1 MLKGKKKVLAA
12 QVLLGL
18 LVASQAYAAD
28 YTVNA
33 DAGDQSGKQ
42 PIDNTYTF
50 SDYGNYIFG
59 SKGNPIL
66 GGANGIW
73 EKNATVITGNN
84 ILIDTNMAG
93 LFSDQGALIEAETV
107 TNNTITIGKWYYRS
121 VADWYSTEHILQN
134 VFNDLKAKKSEDNM
148 LILGPVV
155 PLNDPKNPDQTMLG
169 IDVGAGNDIKLQG
182 GTQGGKTADFSN
194 LSFAGRNLTLADADG
209 TDKIKSADIK
219 GDITAVRALNVTEG
233 ISAGGDITATGG
245 LTAGKGISA
254 GGSITGGALNAA
266 SISAGDFI
274 ESTGDIIADTLIGNG
289 ISATGAIKIQ
299 GAINAL
305 NGSSMN
311 RSAAAG
317 DLKGASITAG
327 SIKANSVNATENI
340 NTGSMDVKGNVTGK
354 NITTGSMNVKGNVT
368 GKNITTGSMNVAGD
382 VTGENITINNGVSDV
397 KGTLT
402 ASGDLN
408 IAGNSTLTAGT
419 IKLAGKDKLKITSTA
434 TGTILSATN
443 VVNGTTGQ
451 NMTMSEAVDT
461 SHTTTKTEGLF
472 TKVYGTRVTNNN
484 SVESALNSEA
494 PSEKSKSVVETQIA
508 SLAGV
513 ITSADLL
520 SNAGFSN
527 ASQAVQQSNA
537 EGGSAREMVPYAA
550 AGYGNMR
557 QESGSYVDV
566 QGSAFNIG
574 FAKEVK
580 NGSGKLLFGP
590 MIEYGRGSYES
601 YLDDGTKG
609 DGNTQNFGL
618 GVMARQNNDNGTY
631 YEGSLRYGKLTSNY
645 NSGDL
650 GADYDTD
657 ANYWGAHLGLGKVF
671 QLNDKNSIDTYCK
684 FFYTNQGS
692 SSANILGRNVEFDA
706 VKSKR
711 SRLGFR
717 FNHATSDVRSI
728 YAGLAWQHE
737 FDGSA
742 CATADGYSMP
752 SPSIKGNSMM
762 VELGVNVAPKSSP
775 VSFDLGV
782 SGWAGKQ
789 KGYSLNANMLWS
801 F

>member
-18 LVASQAYAAD
+18 MIAGNAYAAID
-28 YTVNA
+28 VEVTGEGASGGWGTITTDDSANKVL
-33 DAGDQSGKQ
+33 AGASSYITSKPEGNPNDNFGAVLGDKLLLKN
-42 PIDNTYTF
+42 IDNIDGY
-50 SDYGNYIFG
+50 N
-59 SKGNPIL
+59 
-66 GGANGIW
+66 
-73 EKNATVITGNN
+73 ITMNTAIMGNN
-84 ILIDTNMAG
+84 ITLIKG
-93 LFSDQGALIEAETV
+93 KRV
-107 TNNTITIGKWYYRS
+107 TNNIITIGEYWPRKIELWGP
-121 VADWYSTEHILQN
+121 AEITN
-134 VFNDLKAKKSEDNM
+134 VFAGSEESSGNK
-148 LILGPVV
+148 LRLGVLESGSSDIELV
-155 PLNDPKNPDQTMLG
+155 NIGEQ
-169 IDVGAGNDIKLQG
+169 NDIELIG
-182 GTQGGKTADFSN
+182 GTANKTTANYEKMAFV
-194 LSFAGRNLTLADADG
+194 GRNLTLADADG
-209 TDKIKSADIK
+209 TDKIKSAAMKGNIK
-219 GDITAVRALNVTEG
+219 AVRALNVTEG
-233 ISAGGDITATGG
+233 ISADGDISVTGG
-245 LTAGKGISA
+245 LTAGKDISA
-254 GGSITGGALNAA
+254 GGTIHGGALKAA
-266 SISAGDFI
+266 NISAGGVI
-274 ESTGDIIADTLIGNG
+274 EANGDITAGTLTGNG
-289 ISATGAIKIQ
+289 IFANGNITIDK
-299 GAINAL
+299 AINAL
-305 NGSSMN
+305 NGSSMT
-311 RSAAAG
+311 RSAVPG
-317 DLKGASITAG
+317 SLSGNNITAG
-327 SIKANSVNATENI
+327 SINAKSVTAT
-340 NTGSMDVKGNVTGK
+340 GD
-354 NITTGSMNVKGNVT
+354 ITTGSMTVTGNVD
-368 GKNITTGSMNVAGD
+368 GK
-382 VTGENITINNGVSDV
+382 NITINNGASNVG
-397 KGTLT
+397 GTLKADGT
-402 ASGDLN
+402 LK
-408 IAGNSTLTAGT
+408 IEGNS
-419 IKLAGKDKLKITSTA
+419 KLNAGKIQLTGNDKLKINSTA
-434 TGTILSATN
+434 TGTILSAGS
-443 VVNGTTGQ
+443 VVDSSGKAIDMRQ
-451 NMTMSEAVDT
+451 AVDT
-461 SHTTTKTEGLF
+461 TTTTTSTEGLF
-472 TKVYGTRVTNNN
+472 TKVYGTKVLEN
-484 SVESALNSEA
+484 SVTSGVLSTTL
-494 PSEKSKSVVETQIA
+494 SEKSKSVVETQIA

-557 QESGSYVDV
+557 QESGSHVDV

-692 SSANILGRNVEFDA
+692 SSANILGNNVEFDA

-742 CATADGYSMP
+742 CATVDGFSAP

-762 VELGVNVAPKSSP
+762 AELGLNIAPKSSP

>member
-1 MLKGKKKVLAA
+1 MLKGKKKILAA

-18 LVASQAYAAD
+18 MIAGNAYAAID
-28 YTVNA
+28 VEVTGEGASGGWGTITADDSVNKVL
-33 DAGDQSGKQ
+33 AGGSSYITSKPDGNPNDNFGAVLGDKLLLKN
-42 PIDNTYTF
+42 IDNIDGY
-50 SDYGNYIFG
+50 N
-59 SKGNPIL
+59 
-66 GGANGIW
+66 
-73 EKNATVITGNN
+73 ITMNTAIMGNN
-84 ILIDTNMAG
+84 ITLIKG
-93 LFSDQGALIEAETV
+93 KRV
-107 TNNTITIGKWYYRS
+107 TNNIITIGEYWPRKIELWGP
-121 VADWYSTEHILQN
+121 AEITN
-134 VFNDLKAKKSEDNM
+134 VFAGSEESSGNK
-148 LILGPVV
+148 LRLGVLESGSSDIELV
-155 PLNDPKNPDQTMLG
+155 NIGEQ
-169 IDVGAGNDIKLQG
+169 NDIELIG
-182 GTQGGKTADFSN
+182 GTYNNTTANYEKMAFV
-194 LSFAGRNLTLADADG
+194 GRNLILSDNDG
-209 TDKIKSADIK
+209 TDKIKSAAMNGDIK
-219 GDITAVRALNVTEG
+219 AVRALNVTEG
-233 ISAGGDITATGG
+233 ISAGGDISVTGG

-254 GGSITGGALNAA
+254 GGSITGGTLKAA

-289 ISATGAIKIQ
+289 ISAKGAIKIQ
-299 GAINAL
+299 GAINTL

-311 RSAAAG
+311 RVAGGDISANT
-317 DLKGASITAG
+317 ITAG
-327 SIKANSVNATENI
+327 SINASSVTVN
-340 NTGSMDVKGNVTGK
+340 GD
-354 NITTGSMNVKGNVT
+354 ITTGSINVT
-368 GKNITTGSMNVAGD
+368 GNVEGA
-382 VTGENITINNGVSDV
+382 NITINNGASNVG
-397 KGTLT
+397 GTLKADGT
-402 ASGDLN
+402 LK
-408 IAGNSTLTAGT
+408 IEGNS
-419 IKLAGKDKLKITSTA
+419 KLNAGKIQLTGNDKLKINSTA
-434 TGTILSATN
+434 TGTILSAGS
-443 VVNGTTGQ
+443 VVDSSGNAID
-451 NMTMSEAVDT
+451 MSQAVNT
-461 SHTTTKTEGLF
+461 SNTTTKTEGLF
-472 TKVYGTRVTNNN
+472 TKVYGTAVSGSSVT
-484 SVESALNSEA
+484 SGVMGTTLNEN
-494 PSEKSKSVVETQIA
+494 SKSVVETQIA

-550 AGYGNMR
+550 VGYGNMR

-609 DGNTQNFGL
+609 NGNTQNFGL

-692 SSANILGRNVEFDA
+692 SSANILGHNVEFDA

-742 CATADGYSMP
+742 CATADGYSTP

-762 VELGVNVAPKSSP
+762 AELGVNVAPKSSP

>member
-18 LVASQAYAAD
+18 MIAGNAYAATD
-28 YTVNA
+28 VEVTGEGASGGWGTITA
-33 DAGDQSGKQ
+33 DDSANKVLAGDWS
-42 PIDNTYTF
+42 
-50 SDYGNYIFG
+50 YIT
-59 SKGNPIL
+59 SKPEGNPNDNFGAVL
-66 GGANGIW
+66 GDKLLLKNTDKIDGYNITMNAGISGS
-73 EKNATVITGNN
+73 NIT
-84 ILIDTNMAG
+84 LIKG
-93 LFSDQGALIEAETV
+93 KKV
-107 TNNTITIGKWYYRS
+107 TNNTITIGEGWPRKIDLWGP
-121 VADWYSTEHILQN
+121 TEISN
-134 VFNDLKAKKSEDNM
+134 VFAGSEESSGNK
-148 LILGPVV
+148 LRLGVLESGSSDIELV
-155 PLNDPKNPDQTMLG
+155 NIGEQ
-169 IDVGAGNDIKLQG
+169 NDIELIG
-182 GTQGGKTADFSN
+182 GTGNNTTANYEKMAFV
-194 LSFAGRNLTLADADG
+194 GRNLILSDNDG
-209 TDKIKSADIK
+209 TDKIKSAAMNGDIK
-219 GDITAVRALNVTEG
+219 AVRALNVTEG
-233 ISAGGDITATGG
+233 ISAGGDIIAEGG

-254 GGSITGGALNAA
+254 GGSITGGALKAA

-289 ISATGAIKIQ
+289 ISAKGAIKIQ

-311 RSAAAG
+311 RVAGGDISANT
-317 DLKGASITAG
+317 ITAG
-327 SIKANSVNATENI
+327 SINASSVTVN
-340 NTGSMDVKGNVTGK
+340 GD
-354 NITTGSMNVKGNVT
+354 ITTGSINVT
-368 GKNITTGSMNVAGD
+368 GNVEGA
-382 VTGENITINNGVSDV
+382 NITINNGASNVG
-397 KGTLT
+397 GTLKADGT
-402 ASGDLN
+402 LK
-408 IAGNSTLTAGT
+408 IEGNS
-419 IKLAGKDKLKITSTA
+419 KLNAGKIQLTGNDKLKINSTA
-434 TGTILSATN
+434 TGTILSAGS
-443 VVNGTTGQ
+443 VVDSSGNAID
-451 NMTMSEAVDT
+451 MSQAVNT
-461 SHTTTKTEGLF
+461 SNTTTKTEGLF
-472 TKVYGTRVTNNN
+472 TKVYGTAVSGSSVT
-484 SVESALNSEA
+484 SGVVGTTLNEN
-494 PSEKSKSVVETQIA
+494 SKSVVETQIA

-550 AGYGNMR
+550 VGYGNMR
-557 QESGSYVDV
+557 QESGSHVDV

-692 SSANILGRNVEFDA
+692 SSANISGSNVEFDA

-742 CATADGYSMP
+742 CATVDGFSTP

>member
-1 MLKGKKKVLAA
+1 MLKGKKKLLAT

-28 YTVNA
+28 YTVNGG
-33 DAGDQSGKQ
+33 AGDQSDNQ
-42 PIDNTYTF
+42 PAGNTYTF
-50 SDYGNYIFG
+50 SNWGDYRFDNDGQ
-59 SKGNPIL
+59 PIL
-66 GGANGIW
+66 GGDKGIW
-73 EKNATVITGNN
+73 EKNAPVITGNN
-84 ILIDTNMAG
+84 ISISTGMAG
-93 LFSDQGALIEAETV
+93 CLGHNAALIKANTV
-107 TNNTITIGKWYYRS
+107 TNNTITIGHDYFRS
-121 VADWYSTEHILQN
+121 IADYWSEDHILRN
-134 VFNDLKAKKSEDNM
+134 VFNDLGAEKSEGNK
-148 LILGPVV
+148 LVLGAMVAPGDT
-155 PLNDPKNPDQTMLG
+155 NQAILG
-169 IDVGAGNDIKLQG
+169 IDVGAGNDIELQG
-182 GTQGGKTADFSN
+182 GTITDDKGVKHTADFSN
-194 LSFAGRNLTLADADG
+194 LSFAGRNLTLDDKDG
-209 TDKIKSADIK
+209 TEKIKSAAMK

-245 LTAGKGISA
+245 LTAGKDISAGGNISGGALKAASISA
-254 GGSITGGALNAA
+254 GGSID
-266 SISAGDFI
+266 SAGDI
-274 ESTGDIIADTLIGNG
+274 TADTLLGNG
-289 ISATGAIKIQ
+289 ISATGAINIK
-299 GAINAL
+299 GAIDAL
-305 NGSSMN
+305 NGSSKT
-311 RSAAAG
+311 RAG
-317 DLKGASITAG
+317 AGSLSGKNIIAG
-327 SIKANSVNATENI
+327 SINASSVNATENI
-340 NTGSMDVKGNVTGK
+340 INTGN
-354 NITTGSMNVKGNVT
+354 
-368 GKNITTGSMNVAGD
+368 MNVAGD
-382 VTGENITINNGVSDV
+382 VTAGGDINTGSMTVTGNVIGNNITISNGASSVG
-397 KGTLT
+397 GTLA
-402 ASGDLN
+402 ASGNLN
-408 IAGNSTLTAGT
+408 INDNSTLTAGKIQLT
-419 IKLAGKDKLKITSTA
+419 DSNKLSITSTA
-434 TGTILSATN
+434 TGTILSAGS
-443 VVNGTTGQ
+443 VVDSTGNAIDISQ
-451 NMTMSEAVDT
+451 AVDT
-461 SHTTTKTEGLF
+461 SHTTTNTEGLF
-472 TKVYGTRVTNNN
+472 TKVYGTKVTENTVT
-484 SVESALNSEA
+484 SGLQSATL
-494 PSEKSKSVVETQIA
+494 SEKSKSVVETQIA

-550 AGYGNMR
+550 VGYGNMR

-692 SSANILGRNVEFDA
+692 SSANILGSNVEFDA

-742 CATADGYSMP
+742 CATVDGFSAP

>member
-1 MLKGKKKVLAA
+1 MLRGKKKLLAA

-18 LVASQAYAAD
+18 MIAGNAYAA
-28 YTVNA
+28 TNVVVTGEGTPEGSWGTITA
-33 DAGDQSGKQ
+33 DDSTNKVLAGGW
-42 PIDNTYTF
+42 TYIT
-50 SDYGNYIFG
+50 
-59 SKGNPIL
+59 SKPEGNPNDNFGAVL
-66 GGANGIW
+66 GDKLLLKNTDNIDGYNITMIAGI
-73 EKNATVITGNN
+73 AGNN
-84 ILIDTNMAG
+84 ITLIKG
-93 LFSDQGALIEAETV
+93 KKV
-107 TNNTITIGKWYYRS
+107 TNNTITIGEGWPRKIELWGP
-121 VADWYSTEHILQN
+121 TEISN
-134 VFNDLKAKKSEDNM
+134 VFAGSEESSGNKFR
-148 LILGPVV
+148 LGVLESGSTDIGLV
-155 PLNDPKNPDQTMLG
+155 NIGEQ
-169 IDVGAGNDIKLQG
+169 NDIELIG
-182 GTQGGKTADFSN
+182 GTANNTTAN
-194 LSFAGRNLTLADADG
+194 YEKMAFAGRNLTLADADG
-209 TDKIKSADIK
+209 TGEIKSADMK
-219 GDITAVRALNVTEG
+219 GNIEAIRALNVTEG
-233 ISAGGDITATGG
+233 ISAGGDITAAGG
-245 LTAGKGISA
+245 LTAENGISA
-254 GGSITGGALNAA
+254 GGNISGGALKAA
-266 SISAGDFI
+266 SIFAGGSID
-274 ESTGDIIADTLIGNG
+274 STGEITADTLTGNG
-289 ISATGAIKIQ
+289 ISTTGAINIK

-305 NGSSMN
+305 NGPSMTK
-311 RSAAAG
+311 AAG
-317 DLKGASITAG
+317 AGALSGKDITAG
-327 SIKANSVNATENI
+327 SINASSVTATGDI
-340 NTGSMDVKGNVTGK
+340 NTGSMNVT
-354 NITTGSMNVKGNVT
+354 
-368 GKNITTGSMNVAGD
+368 GD
-382 VTGENITINNGVSDV
+382 VTGKDITINNGASNVG
-397 KGTLT
+397 GTLN

-408 IAGNSTLTAGT
+408 IAGNSTLS
-419 IKLAGKDKLKITSTA
+419 AGKIQLVGNDKLKITSTA
-434 TGTILSATN
+434 TGTILSAGS
-443 VVNGTTGQ
+443 VVDSSGNNIDMNQ
-451 NMTMSEAVDT
+451 AVDT
-461 SHTTTKTEGLF
+461 SKTTTSTEGLF
-472 TKVYGTRVTNNN
+472 TRVYGTSVSGN
-484 SVESALNSEA
+484 SVTSGVVNNTL
-494 PSEKSKSVVETQIA
+494 SEKSKSVVETQIA

-557 QESGSYVDV
+557 QESGSHVDV

-650 GADYDTD
+650 GTDYDTD
-657 ANYWGAHLGLGKVF
+657 ANYWGAHFGLGKVF

-692 SSANILGRNVEFDA
+692 SSANILGHNVEFDA

-742 CATADGYSMP
+742 CATVDGVSAP

-762 VELGVNVAPKSSP
+762 AELGVNIAPKSSP

>member
-1 MLKGKKKVLAA
+1 MLKGKKKLLAA

-28 YTVNA
+28 YTI
-33 DAGDQSGKQ
+33 DASPDEVSGQ
-42 PIDNTYTF
+42 PSGNKYTF
-50 SDYGNYIFG
+50 SKYGTYRFDDEG
-59 SKGNPIL
+59 QPIL

-73 EKNATVITGNN
+73 EKNATEITGNN
-84 ILIDTNMAG
+84 ITISTGMAG
-93 LFSDQGALIEAETV
+93 AFGHNAALIKANTV
-107 TNNTITIGKWYYRS
+107 TNNTITIGHDYFRS
-121 VADWYSTEHILQN
+121 IADYWSEDHILRN
-134 VFNDLKAKKSEDNM
+134 VFNDIDAEKSEGNKLVLGAMVAPDNT
-148 LILGPVV
+148 
-155 PLNDPKNPDQTMLG
+155 DQTMLG
-169 IDVGAGNDIKLQG
+169 IDVGAGNDIVLQG
-182 GTQGGKTADFSN
+182 GAQGGKTADFSN
-194 LSFAGRNLTLADADG
+194 MSFAGRNLTLADADG
-209 TDKIKSADIK
+209 ADKIKSADMKGNITAD
-219 GDITAVRALNVTEG
+219 GDIN
-233 ISAGGDITATGG
+233 ATDG

-254 GGSITGGALNAA
+254 VGNITGGALKAV
-266 SISAGDFI
+266 SISAGGYI
-274 ESTGDIIADTLIGNG
+274 ESTGDITANTLTGKG
-289 ISATGAIKIQ
+289 ISAN
-299 GAINAL
+299 GAINIKGAIDAL
-305 NGSSMN
+305 NGSSMT
-311 RSAAAG
+311 RTVGAG
-317 DLKGASITAG
+317 ELKGTSITAG
-327 SIKANSVNATENI
+327 SIKAKSVTATENI
-340 NTGSMDVKGNVTGK
+340 NTGSMDVKG
-354 NITTGSMNVKGNVT
+354 SVT

-382 VTGENITINNGVSDV
+382 VTGENITINNGKSHVVGKLS
-397 KGTLT
+397 
-402 ASGDLN
+402 ASGNLN
-408 IAGNSTLTAGT
+408 IGGDSTLEVGT
-419 IKLAGKDKLKITSTA
+419 IQLAGGKDKLKISSTA
-434 TGTILSATN
+434 TGTILSAK
-443 VVNGTTGQ
+443 
-451 NMTMSEAVDT
+451 TMLDKDGNNITMDKLVDT
-461 SHTTTKTEGLF
+461 SETRIDEGLF
-472 TKVYGTRVTNNN
+472 TKVYGTKVTNN
-484 SVESALNSEA
+484 SVESVLKSNGL
-494 PSEKSKSVVETQIA
+494 SEKSKSVVETQIA

-550 AGYGNMR
+550 VGYGNMR

-580 NGSGKLLFGP
+580 NDSGKLLFGP

-645 NSGDL
+645 NSGNL
-650 GADYDTD
+650 SAAGADYDTD

-671 QLNDKNSIDTYCK
+671 QINDKNSIDTYCK

-692 SSANILGRNVEFDA
+692 SSANILGSNVEFDA

-742 CATADGYSMP
+742 CATVDGYSTP

>member
-1 MLKGKKKVLAA
+1 MLRGKKKALAA

-18 LVASQAYAAD
+18 LVASQAYAAEFNVEGVSNKD
-28 YTVNA
+28 QNA
-33 DAGDQSGKQ
+33 NQVV
-42 PIDNTYTF
+42 DNTFY
-50 SDYGNYIFG
+50 
-59 SKGNPIL
+59 
-66 GGANGIW
+66 A
-73 EKNATVITGNN
+73 
-84 ILIDTNMAG
+84 
-93 LFSDQGALIEAETV
+93 
-107 TNNTITIGKWYYRS
+107 
-121 VADWYSTEHILQN
+121 
-134 VFNDLKAKKSEDNM
+134 
-148 LILGPVV
+148 
-155 PLNDPKNPDQTMLG
+155 
-169 IDVGAGNDIKLQG
+169 
-182 GTQGGKTADFSN
+182 
-194 LSFAGRNLTLADADG
+194 ADG
-209 TDKIKSADIK
+209 TDGYSIASDTVLLGGKDGKFLKGDTSVNGNTINIKS
-219 GDITAVRALNVTEG
+219 
-233 ISAGGDITATGG
+233 GGWNFYVIDAENATGNTINFG
-245 LTAGKGISA
+245 NIYQPDEYVHEFGGVTVFKNGGTGNVVNVVKAGIVDWGKIDA
-254 GGSITGGALNAA
+254 GMGNTMNVEQLIDKSKDGYNYTLNA
-266 SISAGDFI
+266 G
-274 ESTGDIIADTLIGNG
+274 T
-289 ISATGAIKIQ
+289 
-299 GAINAL
+299 INV
-305 NGSSMN
+305 NGSSMGAGN
-311 RSAAAG
+311 VVLTANDININGDNVTVGKITPNSTGTSSRSVNSTGGNVNIIGNNFKADEVDTNGGQVSVSGSNADVGVVKANTLNIGANGTLKTKNLDDITEVVIDGAANSNALVTTADISSSASKIKLVNSTDTTSSKLLVQKSTPIIG
-317 DLKGASITAG
+317 TNGVTISKSIT
-327 SIKANSVNATENI
+327 
-340 NTGSMDVKGNVTGK
+340 
-354 NITTGSMNVKGNVT
+354 
-368 GKNITTGSMNVAGD
+368 
-382 VTGENITINNGVSDV
+382 
-397 KGTLT
+397 GT
-402 ASGDLN
+402 
-408 IAGNSTLTAGT
+408 
-419 IKLAGKDKLKITSTA
+419 
-434 TGTILSATN
+434 
-443 VVNGTTGQ
+443 Q
-451 NMTMSEAVDT
+451 E
-461 SHTTTKTEGLF
+461 
-472 TKVYGTRVTNNN
+472 R
-484 SVESALNSEA
+484 
-494 PSEKSKSVVETQIA
+494 SKSVVETQIA

-557 QESGSYVDV
+557 QESGSHVDV

-692 SSANILGRNVEFDA
+692 SSANILGNNVEFDA

-742 CATADGYSMP
+742 CATVDGFSAP

-762 VELGVNVAPKSSP
+762 AELGVNIAPKSSP

>member
-1 MLKGKKKVLAA
+1 MLKGKKKILAA

-18 LVASQAYAAD
+18 MIAGNAYAAID
-28 YTVNA
+28 VEVTGEGASGGWGTITADDSVNKVL
-33 DAGDQSGKQ
+33 AGGSSYITSKPDGNPNDNFGAVLGDKLLLKN
-42 PIDNTYTF
+42 IDNIDGY
-50 SDYGNYIFG
+50 N
-59 SKGNPIL
+59 
-66 GGANGIW
+66 
-73 EKNATVITGNN
+73 ITMNTAIMGNN
-84 ILIDTNMAG
+84 ITLIKG
-93 LFSDQGALIEAETV
+93 KRV
-107 TNNTITIGKWYYRS
+107 TNNIITIGEYWPRKIELWGP
-121 VADWYSTEHILQN
+121 AEITN
-134 VFNDLKAKKSEDNM
+134 VFAGSEESSGNK
-148 LILGPVV
+148 LRLGVLESGSSDIELV
-155 PLNDPKNPDQTMLG
+155 NIGEQ
-169 IDVGAGNDIKLQG
+169 NDIELIG
-182 GTQGGKTADFSN
+182 GTYNNTTANYEKMAFV
-194 LSFAGRNLTLADADG
+194 GRNLILSDNDG
-209 TDKIKSADIK
+209 TDKIKSAAMNGDIK
-219 GDITAVRALNVTEG
+219 AVRALNVTEG
-233 ISAGGDITATGG
+233 ISAGGDISVTGG

-254 GGSITGGALNAA
+254 GGSITGGALKAV
-266 SISAGDFI
+266 SISAGGVI
-274 ESTGDIIADTLIGNG
+274 ESTGDIIADTLTGNG
-289 ISATGAIKIQ
+289 ISATGAINIK
-299 GAINAL
+299 GAIDAL
-305 NGSSMN
+305 NGFSMT
-311 RSAAAG
+311 RTVGAG
-317 DLKGASITAG
+317 SLSGKNITAG
-327 SIKANSVNATENI
+327 IINASSIKAD
-340 NTGSMDVKGNVTGK
+340 GD
-354 NITTGSMNVKGNVT
+354 ITTGSMNVTGNVE
-368 GKNITTGSMNVAGD
+368 GN
-382 VTGENITINNGVSDV
+382 NITINNGASNVD
-397 KGTLT
+397 GTLS
-402 ASGDLN
+402 ASGNLN
-408 IAGNSTLTAGT
+408 IDGTSTLKAGT
-419 IKLAGKDKLKITSTA
+419 IKLTGGNDKLNITSTA
-434 TGTILSATN
+434 TGTILSAGS
-443 VVNGTTGQ
+443 VVDSSGKPID
-451 NMTMSEAVDT
+451 MSKAVNT
-461 SHTTTKTEGLF
+461 SNTTTKTEGLF
-472 TKVYGTRVTNNN
+472 TKVYGTKVSGTSVT
-484 SVESALNSEA
+484 SGVVGEALN
-494 PSEKSKSVVETQIA
+494 EKSKSVVETQIA

-550 AGYGNMR
+550 VGYGNMR
-557 QESGSYVDV
+557 QESGSHVDV

-601 YLDDGTKG
+601 YLNDGTKG

-645 NSGDL
+645 NSGNL
-650 GADYDTD
+650 GVADADYDTD

-671 QLNDKNSIDTYCK
+671 QINDKNSIDTYCK
-684 FFYTNQGS
+684 FFYTNLGS
-692 SSANILGRNVEFDA
+692 SSANISVNNVEFDA

-742 CATADGYSMP
+742 CATVDGYSTP

-762 VELGVNVAPKSSP
+762 VELGVNVAPKFSP

>member
-1 MLKGKKKVLAA
+1 MLRGKKKVLAA

-18 LVASQAYAAD
+18 LVAGQAYAAD
-28 YTVNA
+28 YTINA
-33 DAGDQSGKQ
+33 QEGEAGEQ
-42 PIDNTYTF
+42 PAGNTYTF
-50 SDYGNYIFG
+50 SNWGDYRFDNDGQ
-59 SKGNPIL
+59 PIL
-66 GGANGIW
+66 GGDKGIW
-73 EKNATVITGNN
+73 EKNATEITGNN
-84 ILIDTNMAG
+84 ITISTGMAG
-93 LFSDQGALIEAETV
+93 CLGHNAALIKANTV
-107 TNNTITIGKWYYRS
+107 TNNIITIGSDYFRS
-121 VADWYSTEHILQN
+121 ITDYWSEDHILRN
-134 VFNDLKAKKSEDNM
+134 VFNDLEAEKSEGNK
-148 LILGPVV
+148 LVLGAMVV
-155 PLNDPKNPDQTMLG
+155 PGDTSQAILG
-169 IDVGAGNDIKLQG
+169 IDIGAGNDIELQG
-182 GTQGGKTADFSN
+182 GTLGGKTADFSN
-194 LSFAGRNLTLADADG
+194 MSFAGRNLTLTDGDG
-209 TDKIKSADIK
+209 TENIKSADMK
-219 GDITAVRALNVTEG
+219 GDIEAKRALNVTEG

-245 LTAGKGISA
+245 LTAVNGISA
-254 GGSITGGALNAA
+254 GGSISGGALKAA
-266 SISAGDFI
+266 SIFAGGSID
-274 ESTGDIIADTLIGNG
+274 STGDITAGTLTGNG
-289 ISATGAIKIQ
+289 ISAAGAINIK

-305 NGSSMN
+305 NGSSMT
-311 RSAAAG
+311 RAAG
-317 DLKGASITAG
+317 AGTLKGTNITAG
-327 SIKANSVNATENI
+327 SINASSVTANGDIT
-340 NTGSMDVKGNVTGK
+340 TGSMDVTGNVEG
-354 NITTGSMNVKGNVT
+354 
-368 GKNITTGSMNVAGD
+368 A
-382 VTGENITINNGVSDV
+382 NITINNGASNVG
-397 KGTLT
+397 GTLNAT
-402 ASGDLN
+402 GNLN
-408 IAGNSTLTAGT
+408 IVGNSTLNAGT
-419 IKLAGKDKLKITSTA
+419 IKLTGSDKLQITSTA
-434 TGTILSATN
+434 TGTILSAGRVVDSSDN
-443 VVNGTTGQ
+443 VIDISNAVN
-451 NMTMSEAVDT
+451 T
-461 SHTTTKTEGLF
+461 SKTTTSTEGLF
-472 TKVYGTRVTNNN
+472 TKVYGITVSGN
-484 SVESALNSEA
+484 SVTSGVVSDTL
-494 PSEKSKSVVETQIA
+494 SEKSKSVVETQIA

-557 QESGSYVDV
+557 QESGSHVDV

-609 DGNTQNFGL
+609 DGNTQNFGM

-650 GADYDTD
+650 GTAGADYDTD

-692 SSANILGRNVEFDA
+692 SSANILGHNVEFDA

-742 CATADGYSMP
+742 CATVDGFSAP

-762 VELGVNVAPKSSP
+762 AELGVNIAPKSSP

>member
-1 MLKGKKKVLAA
+1 MLKGKKKILAA

-28 YTVNA
+28 YNVEAVADDNENANKVVDNTFYAGGYFMNGDTVLLGGKDGKFLTNEKTVNENNITIECGGWNFCVIDA
-33 DAGDQSGKQ
+33 ENPTGNTVNFGNIYQPDEYVHQFGGVKVFKNGGTGNVVNLLKVGIINDGGIDAGEGNTMNIGSLIAVGT
-42 PIDNTYTF
+42 DN
-50 SDYGNYIFG
+50 DYN
-59 SKGNPIL
+59 
-66 GGANGIW
+66 
-73 EKNATVITGNN
+73 
-84 ILIDTNMAG
+84 
-93 LFSDQGALIEAETV
+93 
-107 TNNTITIGKWYYRS
+107 
-121 VADWYSTEHILQN
+121 
-134 VFNDLKAKKSEDNM
+134 LKA
-148 LILGPVV
+148 
-155 PLNDPKNPDQTMLG
+155 
-169 IDVGAGNDIKLQG
+169 
-182 GTQGGKTADFSN
+182 GT
-194 LSFAGRNLTLADADG
+194 
-209 TDKIKSADIK
+209 I
-219 GDITAVRALNVTEG
+219 NV
-233 ISAGGDITATGG
+233 
-245 LTAGKGISA
+245 
-254 GGSITGGALNAA
+254 
-266 SISAGDFI
+266 
-274 ESTGDIIADTLIGNG
+274 
-289 ISATGAIKIQ
+289 
-299 GAINAL
+299 
-305 NGSSMN
+305 NGSSMGAKN
-311 RSAAAG
+311 VVLTANHINING
-317 DLKGASITAG
+317 DNVIVGKVT
-327 SIKANSVNATENI
+327 ANS
-340 NTGSMDVKGNVTGK
+340 
-354 NITTGSMNVKGNVT
+354 
-368 GKNITTGSMNVAGD
+368 
-382 VTGENITINNGVSDV
+382 
-397 KGTLT
+397 
-402 ASGDLN
+402 
-408 IAGNSTLTAGT
+408 
-419 IKLAGKDKLKITSTA
+419 TSTA
-434 TGTILSATN
+434 SRSVNSTGGNVNIIGNNFKAGEVDATGGKISVSGSGADVD
-443 VVNGTTGQ
+443 VVKANTLNIGANGTLKTTNLDGITEVVIDGAA
-451 NMTMSEAVDT
+451 NSNALVTTADISSSASKIKLVNSTDT
-461 SHTTTKTEGLF
+461 ASSKLLVQESKLTIGAN
-472 TKVYGTRVTNNN
+472 GVT
-484 SVESALNSEA
+484 L
-494 PSEKSKSVVETQIA
+494 SKSVTGTQECSKSLVETQIA
-508 SLAGV
+508 SLSAAMS
-513 ITSADLL
+513 SADLL

-550 AGYGNMR
+550 VGYGNMR

-692 SSANILGRNVEFDA
+692 SSANILGHNVEFDA

-742 CATADGYSMP
+742 CATADGYSTP

>member
-1 MLKGKKKVLAA
+1 MLKGKKKLLAA

-18 LVASQAYAAD
+18 LVASQAYAAEFNVNGVPTGD
-28 YTVNA
+28 TNADKVVGDTFYASGPKGYGIADKTVLLGGTDGKFLNGVTSVNGNNINIECGGWNFYVIDAKDATGNTVNFGNMYQPDEYVHQFGGVKVFKNGGTGNVVNVVKAGIIGWGGIDAGEGNTMNIERLLTVGTDNPYNLKAGTINVDNLTGASMGAKNVVLTANDINIIGNDVTVGTVNA
-33 DAGDQSGKQ
+33 KSTSTASRSVNSTGGNVNIIGNNFKADEVDTNGGQVSVSGSSADVGVVKA
-42 PIDNTYTF
+42 NTLK
-50 SDYGNYIFG
+50 I
-59 SKGNPIL
+59 
-66 GGANGIW
+66 GANGTLKT
-73 EKNATVITGNN
+73 KNLDDITEVVIDGAANSN
-84 ILIDTNMAG
+84 
-93 LFSDQGALIEAETV
+93 ALIT
-107 TNNTITIGKWYYRS
+107 T
-121 VADWYSTEHILQN
+121 ADISSSAS
-134 VFNDLKAKKSEDNM
+134 K
-148 LILGPVV
+148 
-155 PLNDPKNPDQTMLG
+155 
-169 IDVGAGNDIKLQG
+169 IKLVN
-182 GTQGGKTADFSN
+182 S
-194 LSFAGRNLTLADADG
+194 
-209 TDKIKSADIK
+209 TD
-219 GDITAVRALNVTEG
+219 TT
-233 ISAGGDITATGG
+233 
-245 LTAGKGISA
+245 
-254 GGSITGGALNAA
+254 
-266 SISAGDFI
+266 
-274 ESTGDIIADTLIGNG
+274 
-289 ISATGAIKIQ
+289 
-299 GAINAL
+299 
-305 NGSSMN
+305 SSK
-311 RSAAAG
+311 
-317 DLKGASITAG
+317 LLVQK
-327 SIKANSVNATENI
+327 
-340 NTGSMDVKGNVTGK
+340 
-354 NITTGSMNVKGNVT
+354 
-368 GKNITTGSMNVAGD
+368 
-382 VTGENITINNGVSDV
+382 
-397 KGTLT
+397 
-402 ASGDLN
+402 
-408 IAGNSTLTAGT
+408 STLTTGANGVT
-419 IKLAGKDKLKITSTA
+419 LSKSF
-434 TGTILSATN
+434 TGT
-443 VVNGTTGQ
+443 Q
-451 NMTMSEAVDT
+451 EC
-461 SHTTTKTEGLF
+461 
-472 TKVYGTRVTNNN
+472 
-484 SVESALNSEA
+484 
-494 PSEKSKSVVETQIA
+494 SKSLVETQIA
-508 SLAGV
+508 SLSAAMS
-513 ITSADLL
+513 SADLL

-550 AGYGNMR
+550 VGYGNMR

-692 SSANILGRNVEFDA
+692 SSANILGSNVEFDA

-742 CATADGYSMP
+742 CATVDGFSAP

-762 VELGVNVAPKSSP
+762 AELGVNIAPKSSP

>member
-1 MLKGKKKVLAA
+1 MFKREVKGEDLSMLKGKKKLLAA

-18 LVASQAYAAD
+18 MIAGNAYAATNVEVTGEGASGGWGTITAD
-28 YTVNA
+28 DSANKVLAGSWTYITSKPDGNLNDNFGAVLGDKLLLKNTDNIDGYNITMNA
-33 DAGDQSGKQ
+33 A
-42 PIDNTYTF
+42 I
-50 SDYGNYIFG
+50 
-59 SKGNPIL
+59 
-66 GGANGIW
+66 A
-73 EKNATVITGNN
+73 GNN
-84 ILIDTNMAG
+84 ITLIKG
-93 LFSDQGALIEAETV
+93 KKV
-107 TNNTITIGKWYYRS
+107 TNNTITIGDGWPRKIELWGPAEIS
-121 VADWYSTEHILQN
+121 N
-134 VFNDLKAKKSEDNM
+134 VFAGSEESSGNK
-148 LILGPVV
+148 LR
-155 PLNDPKNPDQTMLG
+155 LG
-169 IDVGAGNDIKLQG
+169 ILESGSTDIELVDIGEQNDIELIG
-182 GTQGGKTADFSN
+182 GTANNTTAN
-194 LSFAGRNLTLADADG
+194 YEKMAFAGRNLTLDDNDG
-209 TDKIKSADIK
+209 TDKIKSADMK
-219 GDITAVRALNVTEG
+219 GNITAARALTVTEG

-245 LTAGKGISA
+245 LTAGNGISAGGNISGGALKAASISA
-254 GGSITGGALNAA
+254 GGSI
-266 SISAGDFI
+266 D
-274 ESTGDIIADTLIGNG
+274 STGDITADTLIGNG
-289 ISATGAIKIQ
+289 ISANGAIDIK
-299 GAINAL
+299 GAIDAL
-305 NGSSMN
+305 NGSSKT
-311 RSAAAG
+311 RAG
-317 DLKGASITAG
+317 AGSLSGTNITAG
-327 SIKANSVNATENI
+327 SINASSVTAT
-340 NTGSMDVKGNVTGK
+340 GD
-354 NITTGSMNVKGNVT
+354 ITTGSMTVTGDVKGN
-368 GKNITTGSMNVAGD
+368 
-382 VTGENITINNGVSDV
+382 NITISNGASNVG
-397 KGTLT
+397 GTLT
-402 ASGDLN
+402 AGGNLN
-408 IAGNSTLTAGT
+408 INGNSTLTAGKIQLT
-419 IKLAGKDKLKITSTA
+419 DSNKLSITSTA
-434 TGTILSATN
+434 TGTILSAGS
-443 VVNGTTGQ
+443 VVDSTG
-451 NMTMSEAVDT
+451 NAIDMSQAVDT
-461 SHTTTKTEGLF
+461 SNKTTKTEGLF
-472 TKVYGTRVTNNN
+472 TKVYGTKVTENTVT
-484 SVESALNSEA
+484 SGLQSATL
-494 PSEKSKSVVETQIA
+494 SEKSKSVVETQLA

-550 AGYGNMR
+550 VGYGNMR
-557 QESGSYVDV
+557 QESGSHVDV

-692 SSANILGRNVEFDA
+692 SSANILGSNVEFDA

-742 CATADGYSMP
+742 CATVDGFSAP

>member
-1 MLKGKKKVLAA
+1 MLKGKKKLLAA

-18 LVASQAYAAD
+18 MIAGNAYAATNVEVTGD
-28 YTVNA
+28 GATGGWGTITA
-33 DAGDQSGKQ
+33 DDSANKVLAGDWS
-42 PIDNTYTF
+42 
-50 SDYGNYIFG
+50 YIT
-59 SKGNPIL
+59 SKPDGNPNDNFGAVL
-66 GGANGIW
+66 GDKLLL
-73 EKNATVITGNN
+73 KNTDNIDGYNITMNAAIAGDN
-84 ILIDTNMAG
+84 ITLIKG
-93 LFSDQGALIEAETV
+93 KKV
-107 TNNTITIGKWYYRS
+107 TNNIITIGEGWPRKIELWG
-121 VADWYSTEHILQN
+121 STKISN
-134 VFNDLKAKKSEDNM
+134 VFAGSEESSGNK
-148 LILGPVV
+148 LRLGVLESGSTDIELV
-155 PLNDPKNPDQTMLG
+155 DIGEQ
-169 IDVGAGNDIKLQG
+169 NDIELIG
-182 GTQGGKTADFSN
+182 GTANNTTAN
-194 LSFAGRNLTLADADG
+194 YEKMAFAGRNLTLDDNDG
-209 TDKIKSADIK
+209 TDKIKSADMK
-219 GDITAVRALNVTEG
+219 GNITAARALTVTEG

-245 LTAGKGISA
+245 LTAGNGISAGGDISGGALKAASISA
-254 GGSITGGALNAA
+254 GGSI
-266 SISAGDFI
+266 D
-274 ESTGDIIADTLIGNG
+274 STGDITADTLIGNG
-289 ISATGAIKIQ
+289 ISATGAINIK
-299 GAINAL
+299 GAIDAL
-305 NGSSMN
+305 NGSSKT
-311 RSAAAG
+311 RAG
-317 DLKGASITAG
+317 AGSLSGTNITAG
-327 SIKANSVNATENI
+327 SINASSVNAD
-340 NTGSMDVKGNVTGK
+340 GD
-354 NITTGSMNVKGNVT
+354 ITTGSMTVT
-368 GKNITTGSMNVAGD
+368 GD
-382 VTGENITINNGVSDV
+382 VTGNNITISNGASNVD
-397 KGTLT
+397 GTLT
-402 ASGDLN
+402 AGGNLN
-408 IAGNSTLTAGT
+408 IAGDSTLKAGT
-419 IKLAGKDKLKITSTA
+419 IKLTNENGKLQITSTA
-434 TGTILSATN
+434 TGTILSAGS
-443 VVNGTTGQ
+443 VVDKMGNAID
-451 NMTMSEAVDT
+451 MSQAVDT
-461 SHTTTKTEGLF
+461 SHTTTNKEGFL
-472 TKVYGTRVTNNN
+472 TKVYGAKVSGN
-484 SVESALNSEA
+484 SVISDVKSAKLDEQA
-494 PSEKSKSVVETQIA
+494 KSVVETQIA

-550 AGYGNMR
+550 VGYGNMR
-557 QESGSYVDV
+557 QESGSHVDV

-631 YEGSLRYGKLTSNY
+631 YEGSIRYGKLTSNY

-692 SSANILGRNVEFDA
+692 SSANILGNNVEFDA

-742 CATADGYSMP
+742 CATFDGVSAP

>member
-1 MLKGKKKVLAA
+1 MLKGKKKLLAA

-18 LVASQAYAAD
+18 LVASQAYAAN
-28 YTVNA
+28 YTINSA
-33 DAGDQSGKQ
+33 KNEDISKLANNEYTCGNWAYRS
-42 PIDNTYTF
+42 DNE
-50 SDYGNYIFG
+50 GR
-59 SKGNPIL
+59 PIL
-66 GGANGIW
+66 GGDNGVW
-73 EKNATVITGNN
+73 EQKKDKITGNT
-84 ILIDTNMAG
+84 IIMDTNIAEAFG
-93 LFSDQGALIEAETV
+93 NNGAIIKAKTV
-107 TNNTITIGKWYYRS
+107 TDNTIKIGEYWWRSITDYYS
-121 VADWYSTEHILQN
+121 QDHILRN
-134 VFNDLKAKKSEDNM
+134 VFNDLDAEKSEGNT
-148 LILGPVV
+148 LVLGAIV
-155 PLNDPKNPDQTMLG
+155 PDASNPALG
-169 IDVGAGNDIKLQG
+169 IEVGAGNDIELLG
-182 GTQGGKTADFSN
+182 GTIDDEGTKYTANYSDM
-194 LSFAGRNLTLADADG
+194 SFAGRNLTLADKDG
-209 TDKIKSADIK
+209 TDKIKSADMK
-219 GDITAVRALNVTEG
+219 GNIEAKRDLNVTEG
-233 ISAGGDITATGG
+233 ISAGGNITVAGG

-254 GGSITGGALNAA
+254 GGSIFADG
-266 SISAGDFI
+266 SI
-274 ESTGDIIADTLIGNG
+274 ESKGGITAAALTGKG
-289 ISATGAIKIQ
+289 ISAD
-299 GAINAL
+299 GAINIKGAIDAL
-305 NGSSMN
+305 NGSSMT
-311 RSAAAG
+311 RTVGAG
-317 DLKGASITAG
+317 DLKGTSITAG
-327 SIKANSVNATENI
+327 SINAKSVTATENI

-354 NITTGSMNVKGNVT
+354 NITTGSMNVK
-368 GKNITTGSMNVAGD
+368 GD

-408 IAGNSTLTAGT
+408 IAGNSKLTAKT
-419 IKLAGKDKLKITSTA
+419 IKLAGTDKLKITSTA
-434 TGTILSATN
+434 TGTILSATE
-443 VVNGTTGQ
+443 VVNSTTGKVIP
-451 NMTMSEAVDT
+451 MSQAVDT
-461 SHTTTKTEGLF
+461 RKKTTSTEGLF
-472 TKVYGTRVTNNN
+472 TKVYGTTVSGN
-484 SVESALNSEA
+484 SVTSGLESSGL
-494 PSEKSKSVVETQIA
+494 SEKSKSVVETQIA

-550 AGYGNMR
+550 VGYGNMR
-557 QESGSYVDV
+557 QESGSHVDV

-601 YLDDGTKG
+601 YLNDGTKG

-645 NSGDL
+645 NSGNL
-650 GADYDTD
+650 SAAGADYDTD

-671 QLNDKNSIDTYCK
+671 QINDKNSIDTYCK

-692 SSANILGRNVEFDA
+692 SSANILVNGHVNNVEFDA

-742 CATADGYSMP
+742 CATFDGVSAP
-752 SPSIKGNSMM
+752 SPSIKGDSMM
-762 VELGVNVAPKSSP
+762 VELGVNVAPKASP

>member
-1 MLKGKKKVLAA
+1 MLKGKKKLLVA

-18 LVASQAYAAD
+18 MVAGNAYAAD
-28 YTVNA
+28 FTVEGA
-33 DAGDQSGKQ
+33 DGEPWGGVASADSKGAKYYGYACNVTSKPLLGPTGAFNPGVLEDGKSVVSDYNIKLDVNLVGGLDSKYLLDADIVKNNKISFGVGYPRGYQNWSGSTWNVFK
-42 PIDNTYTF
+42 PDVSKDNTLELGVIFNDKHDDVEGSPTKGELINF
-50 SDYGNYIFG
+50 LENVNVGDDNDIVLTGGRVNDY
-59 SKGNPIL
+59 L
-66 GGANGIW
+66 G
-73 EKNATVITGNN
+73 
-84 ILIDTNMAG
+84 
-93 LFSDQGALIEAETV
+93 AE
-107 TNNTITIGKWYYRS
+107 Y
-121 VADWYSTEHILQN
+121 VADYKDMNFT
-134 VFNDLKAKKSEDNM
+134 
-148 LILGPVV
+148 
-155 PLNDPKNPDQTMLG
+155 
-169 IDVGAGNDIKLQG
+169 
-182 GTQGGKTADFSN
+182 
-194 LSFAGRNLTLADADG
+194 GRNLTLEDADG
-209 TDKIKSADIK
+209 TEKIKSADMK
-219 GDITAVRALNVTEG
+219 GNITAVRALNVTEG
-233 ISAGGDITATGG
+233 ISADGDISVAGG
-245 LTAGKGISA
+245 LTAGTDISA
-254 GGSITGGALNAA
+254 GGSITGGALKAA
-266 SISAGDFI
+266 SISAK
-274 ESTGDIIADTLIGNG
+274 GN
-289 ISATGAIKIQ
+289 IYINGAIE
-299 GAINAL
+299 AL
-305 NGSSMN
+305 NESSTTRAGGAGSLSGKDIK
-311 RSAAAG
+311 AE
-317 DLKGASITAG
+317 SITAG
-327 SIKANSVNATENI
+327 SINANNI
-340 NTGSMDVKGNVTGK
+340 NAGSINASSIEAKE
-354 NITTGSMNVKGNVT
+354 NITTGSMNVTNDVT
-368 GKNITTGSMNVAGD
+368 GKD
-382 VTGENITINNGVSDV
+382 ITINNGESYVGGKLS
-397 KGTLT
+397 
-402 ASGDLN
+402 ASGNLN
-408 IAGNSTLTAGT
+408 IDGDSTLKVEIIQLAG
-419 IKLAGKDKLKITSTA
+419 GKDKLKISSTA
-434 TGTILSATN
+434 TGTILSAT
-443 VVNGTTGQ
+443 
-451 NMTMSEAVDT
+451 TMLDKDGNKITMDKLVDT
-461 SHTTTKTEGLF
+461 SETRIDEGLF
-472 TKVYGTRVTNNN
+472 TKVYSTKVTNN
-484 SVESALNSEA
+484 SVESSFDGSGLN
-494 PSEKSKSVVETQIA
+494 EKSKSVVETQIA
-508 SLAGV
+508 SLAGI

-550 AGYGNMR
+550 VGYGNMR

-580 NGSGKLLFGP
+580 NDSGKLLFGP

-650 GADYDTD
+650 GTAGADYDTD

-692 SSANILGRNVEFDA
+692 STANILGSNVEFDA

-742 CATADGYSMP
+742 CATANGYSMP

-789 KGYSLNANMLWS
+789 KGYSLNANMFWS

>member
-1 MLKGKKKVLAA
+1 MFKREIKGEDLSMLRGKKKALAA

-18 LVASQAYAAD
+18 MIAGNAYAAID
-28 YTVNA
+28 VEVTGEGASGGWGTITTDDSANKVL
-33 DAGDQSGKQ
+33 AGDS
-42 PIDNTYTF
+42 
-50 SDYGNYIFG
+50 SYIT
-59 SKGNPIL
+59 SKPEGNPNDNFGAVL
-66 GGANGIW
+66 GDKLLL
-73 EKNATVITGNN
+73 KNTDNIDGYNITMNTAIMGNN
-84 ILIDTNMAG
+84 ITLIKG
-93 LFSDQGALIEAETV
+93 KRV
-107 TNNTITIGKWYYRS
+107 TNNIITIGEYWPRKIELWGPAEIS
-121 VADWYSTEHILQN
+121 N
-134 VFNDLKAKKSEDNM
+134 VFAGSEESSGNK
-148 LILGPVV
+148 LRLGVLESGSSDIELV
-155 PLNDPKNPDQTMLG
+155 NIGEQ
-169 IDVGAGNDIKLQG
+169 NDIDLIG
-182 GTQGGKTADFSN
+182 GTANSTTANYEKMAFV
-194 LSFAGRNLTLADADG
+194 GRNLILSDNDG
-209 TDKIKSADIK
+209 TDKIKSAAMN
-219 GDITAVRALNVTEG
+219 GDITAARALNVTEG

-245 LTAGKGISA
+245 LTAGNGISA
-254 GGSITGGALNAA
+254 GGNISGGALKAA
-266 SISAGDFI
+266 SIFAGGSIDSI
-274 ESTGDIIADTLIGNG
+274 GDITADTLTGNG
-289 ISATGAIKIQ
+289 ISATGAINIK

-305 NGSSMN
+305 NGSSMT
-311 RSAAAG
+311 RAAG
-317 DLKGASITAG
+317 AGVLSGTNITAG
-327 SIKANSVNATENI
+327 SINASSVTANGDI
-340 NTGSMDVKGNVTGK
+340 NTGSMNVIGNVTGK
-354 NITTGSMNVKGNVT
+354 
-368 GKNITTGSMNVAGD
+368 D
-382 VTGENITINNGVSDV
+382 ITINNGASNVG
-397 KGTLT
+397 GTLN
-402 ASGDLN
+402 ASGNLN
-408 IAGNSTLTAGT
+408 IAGNSTLKAGT
-419 IKLAGKDKLKITSTA
+419 IQLTSNDKLKITSTA
-434 TGTILSATN
+434 TGTILSAGN
-443 VVNGTTGQ
+443 VLDSSGNAID
-451 NMTMSEAVDT
+451 MSQAVT
-461 SHTTTKTEGLF
+461 STTTTSTEGLF
-472 TKVYGTRVTNNN
+472 TRVYGTSVSGN
-484 SVESALNSEA
+484 SVTSGVVDNIL
-494 PSEKSKSVVETQIA
+494 SEKSKSVVETQIA

-550 AGYGNMR
+550 VGYGNMR
-557 QESGSYVDV
+557 QESGSHVDV

-692 SSANILGRNVEFDA
+692 SSANILGNNVEFDA

-742 CATADGYSMP
+742 CATVDGFSAP

-762 VELGVNVAPKSSP
+762 AELGVNIAPKSSP

>member
-1 MLKGKKKVLAA
+1 MLKGKKKILAA

-28 YTVNA
+28 YTI
-33 DAGDQSGKQ
+33 DAKDGEAGTQPSG
-42 PIDNTYTF
+42 NTYTF
-50 SDYGNYIFG
+50 SNWGNYRFDNDG
-59 SKGNPIL
+59 QPIL
-66 GGANGIW
+66 GGDNGIW
-73 EKNATVITGNN
+73 EKNASVITGNN
-84 ILIDTNMAG
+84 ISISTGMAG
-93 LFSDQGALIEAETV
+93 CLGHNAALIKANTV
-107 TNNTITIGKWYYRS
+107 TNNTITIGHDYFRS
-121 VADWYSTEHILQN
+121 IADYWSEDHILQN
-134 VFNDLKAKKSEDNM
+134 VFNDRAAEKSEGNK
-148 LILGPVV
+148 LVLGAIV
-155 PLNDPKNPDQTMLG
+155 PDAKNPTLG
-169 IDVGAGNDIKLQG
+169 IDVGAGNDIELLG
-182 GTQGGKTADFSN
+182 GTQGDKTADFSN
-194 LSFAGRNLTLADADG
+194 MSFAGRNLILDDADG
-209 TDKIKSADIK
+209 TDKIKSAAMK
-219 GDITAVRALNVTEG
+219 GNIEAKRALNVTEG
-233 ISAGGDITATGG
+233 ISADGDITATGG
-245 LTAGKGISA
+245 LTAGNGISA
-254 GGSITGGALNAA
+254 GGNISGGALKAA
-266 SISAGDFI
+266 SIFAGGSID
-274 ESTGDIIADTLIGNG
+274 STGDITADTLTGNG
-289 ISATGAIKIQ
+289 ISATGAINIK

-305 NGSSMN
+305 NGSSMT
-311 RSAAAG
+311 RAAG
-317 DLKGASITAG
+317 AGVLSGTNITAG
-327 SIKANSVNATENI
+327 SINASGVNASGDI
-340 NTGSMDVKGNVTGK
+340 NTGSMNVT
-354 NITTGSMNVKGNVT
+354 
-368 GKNITTGSMNVAGD
+368 GD
-382 VTGENITINNGVSDV
+382 VTGANITINNGASKVD
-397 KGTLT
+397 GTLN
-402 ASGDLN
+402 ASGNLN
-408 IAGNSTLTAGT
+408 IAGNSTLKAGT
-419 IKLAGKDKLKITSTA
+419 IKLTSNDKLKITSTA
-434 TGTILSATN
+434 TGTILSAGS
-443 VVNGTTGQ
+443 VVDGSGNNIDMNQ
-451 NMTMSEAVDT
+451 AVDT
-461 SHTTTKTEGLF
+461 SKKTINTEGLF
-472 TKVYGTRVTNNN
+472 TKVYGTAVSGSSVT
-484 SVESALNSEA
+484 SGVLSTTL
-494 PSEKSKSVVETQIA
+494 SEKSKSVVETQIA

-557 QESGSYVDV
+557 QESGSHVDV

-692 SSANILGRNVEFDA
+692 SSANILGNNVEFDA

-742 CATADGYSMP
+742 CATVDGFSTP

-762 VELGVNVAPKSSP
+762 AELGVNIAPKSSP

>member
-18 LVASQAYAAD
+18 MIAGNAYAATD
-28 YTVNA
+28 VEVTGEGASGGWGTIKEDDVNNKVL
-33 DAGDQSGKQ
+33 AGDWSYITSKPEGNQNDNFGAVLGDKLLLKKTDDIDGYNITMNAAIAGDNITLIKGK
-42 PIDNTYTF
+42 
-50 SDYGNYIFG
+50 
-59 SKGNPIL
+59 K
-66 GGANGIW
+66 
-73 EKNATVITGNN
+73 
-84 ILIDTNMAG
+84 
-93 LFSDQGALIEAETV
+93 V
-107 TNNTITIGKWYYRS
+107 TNNIITIGEGWPRKIELWG
-121 VADWYSTEHILQN
+121 STKISN
-134 VFNDLKAKKSEDNM
+134 VFAGSEESSGNK
-148 LILGPVV
+148 LRLGVLESGSTDIELV
-155 PLNDPKNPDQTMLG
+155 DIGEQ
-169 IDVGAGNDIKLQG
+169 NDIELIG
-182 GTQGGKTADFSN
+182 GTANNTTAN
-194 LSFAGRNLTLADADG
+194 YEKMAFAGRNLTLVDAYG
-209 TDKIKSADIK
+209 TDKIKSADMK
-219 GDITAVRALNVTEG
+219 GGITAVRALNVTEG
-233 ISAGGDITATGG
+233 ISAGGDISVTGG
-245 LTAGKGISA
+245 LTAGKDISAVGNISGGALKAANISA
-254 GGSITGGALNAA
+254 GGSITGGAITCGALNAA
-266 SISAGDFI
+266 SISA
-274 ESTGDIIADTLIGNG
+274 TGDIYTD
-289 ISATGAIKIQ
+289 
-299 GAINAL
+299 
-305 NGSSMN
+305 SM
-311 RSAAAG
+311 
-317 DLKGASITAG
+317 T
-327 SIKANSVNATENI
+327 
-340 NTGSMDVKGNVTGK
+340 VT
-354 NITTGSMNVKGNVT
+354 
-368 GKNITTGSMNVAGD
+368 GD
-382 VTGENITINNGVSDV
+382 VTGNNITISNGASNVG
-397 KGTLT
+397 GTLV
-402 ASGDLN
+402 AGGNLN
-408 IAGNSTLTAGT
+408 INGNSTLTAGKIQLT
-419 IKLAGKDKLKITSTA
+419 GSNKLSITSTA
-434 TGTILSATN
+434 TGTILSAGK
-443 VVNGTTGQ
+443 VVDSAGNAID
-451 NMTMSEAVDT
+451 MSQAVNT
-461 SHTTTKTEGLF
+461 SNTTTKTEGLF
-472 TKVYGTRVTNNN
+472 TKVYGTAVSGGSVT
-484 SVESALNSEA
+484 SGVVGTTLNEN
-494 PSEKSKSVVETQIA
+494 SKSVVETQIA

-527 ASQAVQQSNA
+527 ASQAVQQSNT

-557 QESGSYVDV
+557 QESGSHVDV
-566 QGSAFNIG
+566 QGAAFNIG

-692 SSANILGRNVEFDA
+692 SSANILGSNVEFDA

-742 CATADGYSMP
+742 CATVDGFSTP

-762 VELGVNVAPKSSP
+762 AELGVNIAPKSSP
-775 VSFDLGV
+775 VSFDFGV

>member
-18 LVASQAYAAD
+18 MIAGNAYAATD
-28 YTVNA
+28 VEVTGEGASGGWGTITA
-33 DAGDQSGKQ
+33 DDSANKVLAGDWS
-42 PIDNTYTF
+42 
-50 SDYGNYIFG
+50 YIT
-59 SKGNPIL
+59 SKPEGNPNDNFGAVL
-66 GGANGIW
+66 GDKLLLKNTDKIDGYNITMNAGISGS
-73 EKNATVITGNN
+73 NIT
-84 ILIDTNMAG
+84 LIKG
-93 LFSDQGALIEAETV
+93 KKV
-107 TNNTITIGKWYYRS
+107 TNNTITIGEGWPRKIDLWGP
-121 VADWYSTEHILQN
+121 TEISN
-134 VFNDLKAKKSEDNM
+134 VFAGSEESSGNK
-148 LILGPVV
+148 LRLGVLESGSSDIELV
-155 PLNDPKNPDQTMLG
+155 NIGEQ
-169 IDVGAGNDIKLQG
+169 NDIELIG
-182 GTQGGKTADFSN
+182 GTGNNTTANYEKMAFV
-194 LSFAGRNLTLADADG
+194 GRNLILSDNDG
-209 TDKIKSADIK
+209 TDKIKSAAMNGDIK
-219 GDITAVRALNVTEG
+219 AVRALNVTEG
-233 ISAGGDITATGG
+233 ISAGGDIIAEGG

-254 GGSITGGALNAA
+254 GGSITGGALKAA

-289 ISATGAIKIQ
+289 ISAKGAIKIQ

-311 RSAAAG
+311 RVAGGDISANT
-317 DLKGASITAG
+317 ITAG
-327 SIKANSVNATENI
+327 SINASSVTVN
-340 NTGSMDVKGNVTGK
+340 GD
-354 NITTGSMNVKGNVT
+354 ITTGSINVT
-368 GKNITTGSMNVAGD
+368 GNVEGA
-382 VTGENITINNGVSDV
+382 NITINNGASNVG
-397 KGTLT
+397 GTLKADGT
-402 ASGDLN
+402 LK
-408 IAGNSTLTAGT
+408 IEGNS
-419 IKLAGKDKLKITSTA
+419 KLNAGKIQLTGNDKLKINSTA
-434 TGTILSATN
+434 TGTILSAGS
-443 VVNGTTGQ
+443 VVDSSGNAID
-451 NMTMSEAVDT
+451 MSQAVNT
-461 SHTTTKTEGLF
+461 SNTTTKTEGLF
-472 TKVYGTRVTNNN
+472 TKVYGTAVSGSSVT
-484 SVESALNSEA
+484 SGVVGTTLNEN
-494 PSEKSKSVVETQIA
+494 SKSVVETQIA

-550 AGYGNMR
+550 VGYGNMR
-557 QESGSYVDV
+557 QESGSHVDV

-601 YLDDGTKG
+601 YLNDGTKG

-645 NSGDL
+645 NSGNL
-650 GADYDTD
+650 SATGADYDID
-657 ANYWGAHLGLGKVF
+657 ANYWGAHFGLGKVF

-692 SSANILGRNVEFDA
+692 SSANILGNNVEFDA

-742 CATADGYSMP
+742 CATVDGVSAP
-752 SPSIKGNSMM
+752 SPSIKGDSMM

>member
-18 LVASQAYAAD
+18 MIAGNAYAAKD
-28 YTVNA
+28 VVVTGDGASGGWGTITA
-33 DAGDQSGKQ
+33 DDSTNKVLAGAHSYITSKPKDNPNDNFGAVLGDKLLLKNNDIIDGYNITMNTAIMGDNITLIKGK
-42 PIDNTYTF
+42 
-50 SDYGNYIFG
+50 
-59 SKGNPIL
+59 K
-66 GGANGIW
+66 
-73 EKNATVITGNN
+73 
-84 ILIDTNMAG
+84 
-93 LFSDQGALIEAETV
+93 V
-107 TNNTITIGKWYYRS
+107 TNNTITIGEGWPRKIELWGPAVIS
-121 VADWYSTEHILQN
+121 N
-134 VFNDLKAKKSEDNM
+134 VFAGSEESSDNR
-148 LILGPVV
+148 LR
-155 PLNDPKNPDQTMLG
+155 LG
-169 IDVGAGNDIKLQG
+169 ILESGSSDIELVDIGEQNDIELIG
-182 GTQGGKTADFSN
+182 GTANNTTAN
-194 LSFAGRNLTLADADG
+194 YEKMAFAGRNLTLDDNDG
-209 TDKIKSADIK
+209 TDKIKSAAMK
-219 GDITAVRALNVTEG
+219 GDITAVRALNVTES
-233 ISAGGDITATGG
+233 ISADGNITATGG

-254 GGSITGGALNAA
+254 GGNISGGALKAA
-266 SISAGDFI
+266 SISASGYI
-274 ESTGDIIADTLIGNG
+274 ESKGDIIADTLTGNG

-311 RSAAAG
+311 RVAG
-317 DLKGASITAG
+317 GAISGATITAG
-327 SIKANSVNATENI
+327 SINASSIKAD
-340 NTGSMDVKGNVTGK
+340 GD
-354 NITTGSMNVKGNVT
+354 ITTGSMNVTGNVE
-368 GKNITTGSMNVAGD
+368 GN
-382 VTGENITINNGVSDV
+382 NITINNGASNVG
-397 KGTLT
+397 GTLKADGT
-402 ASGDLN
+402 LK
-408 IAGNSTLTAGT
+408 IEGNS
-419 IKLAGKDKLKITSTA
+419 KLNAGKIQLTGNDKLKINSTA
-434 TGTILSATN
+434 TGTILSAGS
-443 VVNGTTGQ
+443 VVDSSGNDID
-451 NMTMSEAVDT
+451 MSQAVNT
-461 SHTTTKTEGLF
+461 SNTTTKTEGLF
-472 TKVYGTRVTNNN
+472 TKVYGTAVSGSSVT
-484 SVESALNSEA
+484 SGVVGTTLNEN
-494 PSEKSKSVVETQIA
+494 SKSVVETQIA

-550 AGYGNMR
+550 VGYGNMR
-557 QESGSYVDV
+557 QESGSHVDV

-692 SSANILGRNVEFDA
+692 SSANILGHNVEFDA

-742 CATADGYSMP
+742 CATVDGFSTP

>member
-1 MLKGKKKVLAA
+1 MLKGKKKILAA

-18 LVASQAYAAD
+18 MIAGNAYAAID
-28 YTVNA
+28 VEVTGEGASGGWGTITADDSVNKVL
-33 DAGDQSGKQ
+33 AGGSSYITSKPDGNPNDNFGAVLGDKLLLKN
-42 PIDNTYTF
+42 IDNIDGY
-50 SDYGNYIFG
+50 N
-59 SKGNPIL
+59 
-66 GGANGIW
+66 
-73 EKNATVITGNN
+73 ITMNTAIMGNN
-84 ILIDTNMAG
+84 ITLIKG
-93 LFSDQGALIEAETV
+93 KRV
-107 TNNTITIGKWYYRS
+107 TNNIITIGEYWPRKIELWGP
-121 VADWYSTEHILQN
+121 AEITN
-134 VFNDLKAKKSEDNM
+134 VFAGSEESSGNK
-148 LILGPVV
+148 LRLGVLESGSSDIELV
-155 PLNDPKNPDQTMLG
+155 NIGEQ
-169 IDVGAGNDIKLQG
+169 NDIELIG
-182 GTQGGKTADFSN
+182 GTYNNTTANYEKMAFV
-194 LSFAGRNLTLADADG
+194 GRNLILSDNDG
-209 TDKIKSADIK
+209 TDKIKSAAMNGDIK
-219 GDITAVRALNVTEG
+219 AVRALNVTEG
-233 ISAGGDITATGG
+233 ISAGGDISVTGG

-254 GGSITGGALNAA
+254 GGSITGGALKAV
-266 SISAGDFI
+266 SISAGGVI
-274 ESTGDIIADTLIGNG
+274 ESTGDIIADTLTGNG
-289 ISATGAIKIQ
+289 ISATGAINIK
-299 GAINAL
+299 GAIDAL
-305 NGSSMN
+305 NGSSMT
-311 RSAAAG
+311 RTVGAG
-317 DLKGASITAG
+317 ALSGKNITAG
-327 SIKANSVNATENI
+327 IINASSIKAD
-340 NTGSMDVKGNVTGK
+340 GD
-354 NITTGSMNVKGNVT
+354 ITTGSMNVTGNVE
-368 GKNITTGSMNVAGD
+368 GN
-382 VTGENITINNGVSDV
+382 NITINNGASNVD
-397 KGTLT
+397 GTLS
-402 ASGDLN
+402 ASGNLN
-408 IAGNSTLTAGT
+408 IDGTSTLKAGT
-419 IKLAGKDKLKITSTA
+419 IKLTGGNDKLNITSTA
-434 TGTILSATN
+434 TGTILSAGS
-443 VVNGTTGQ
+443 VVDSSGKPID
-451 NMTMSEAVDT
+451 MSKAVNT
-461 SHTTTKTEGLF
+461 SNTTTKTEGLF
-472 TKVYGTRVTNNN
+472 TKVYGTKVSGTSVT
-484 SVESALNSEA
+484 SGVVGEALN
-494 PSEKSKSVVETQIA
+494 EKSKSVVETQIA

-550 AGYGNMR
+550 VGYGNMR
-557 QESGSYVDV
+557 QESGSHVDV

-601 YLDDGTKG
+601 YLNDGTKG

-645 NSGDL
+645 NSGNL
-650 GADYDTD
+650 GVADADYDTD

-671 QLNDKNSIDTYCK
+671 QINDKNSIDTYCK
-684 FFYTNQGS
+684 FFYTNLGS
-692 SSANILGRNVEFDA
+692 SSANISVNNVEFDA

-742 CATADGYSMP
+742 CATVDGYSTP

-762 VELGVNVAPKSSP
+762 VELGVNVAPKFSP

>member
-18 LVASQAYAAD
+18 MIAGNAYAATNVEVTGD
-28 YTVNA
+28 GASGGWGTITA
-33 DAGDQSGKQ
+33 DDSANKVLAGDWS
-42 PIDNTYTF
+42 
-50 SDYGNYIFG
+50 YIT
-59 SKGNPIL
+59 SKPEGNPNDNFGAVL
-66 GGANGIW
+66 GDKLLLKNTDKIDGYNITMNAGISGS
-73 EKNATVITGNN
+73 NIT
-84 ILIDTNMAG
+84 LIKG
-93 LFSDQGALIEAETV
+93 KKV
-107 TNNTITIGKWYYRS
+107 TNNTITIGEGWPRKIDLWGP
-121 VADWYSTEHILQN
+121 TEISN
-134 VFNDLKAKKSEDNM
+134 VFAGSEESSGNK
-148 LILGPVV
+148 LRLGVLESGSSDIELV
-155 PLNDPKNPDQTMLG
+155 NIGEQ
-169 IDVGAGNDIKLQG
+169 NDIELIG
-182 GTQGGKTADFSN
+182 GTGNNTTANYEKMAFV
-194 LSFAGRNLTLADADG
+194 GRNLILSDNDG
-209 TDKIKSADIK
+209 TDKIKSAAMNGDIK
-219 GDITAVRALNVTEG
+219 AVRALNVTEG
-233 ISAGGDITATGG
+233 ISAGGDIIAEGG

-254 GGSITGGALNAA
+254 GGSITGGALKAA

-289 ISATGAIKIQ
+289 ISAKGAIKIQ

-311 RSAAAG
+311 RVAGGDISANT
-317 DLKGASITAG
+317 ITAG
-327 SIKANSVNATENI
+327 SINASSVTVN
-340 NTGSMDVKGNVTGK
+340 GD
-354 NITTGSMNVKGNVT
+354 ITTGSINVT
-368 GKNITTGSMNVAGD
+368 GNVEGA
-382 VTGENITINNGVSDV
+382 NITINNGASNVG
-397 KGTLT
+397 GTLKADGT
-402 ASGDLN
+402 LK
-408 IAGNSTLTAGT
+408 IEGNS
-419 IKLAGKDKLKITSTA
+419 KLNAGKIQLTGNDKLKINSTA
-434 TGTILSATN
+434 TGTILSAGS
-443 VVNGTTGQ
+443 VVDSSGNAID
-451 NMTMSEAVDT
+451 MSQAVNT
-461 SHTTTKTEGLF
+461 SNTTTKTEGLF
-472 TKVYGTRVTNNN
+472 TKVYGTAVSGSSVT
-484 SVESALNSEA
+484 SGVVGTTLNEN
-494 PSEKSKSVVETQIA
+494 SKSVVETQIA

-550 AGYGNMR
+550 VGYGNMR
-557 QESGSYVDV
+557 QESGSHVDV

-601 YLDDGTKG
+601 YLNDGTKG

-645 NSGDL
+645 NSGNL
-650 GADYDTD
+650 SATGADYDID
-657 ANYWGAHLGLGKVF
+657 ANYWGAHFGLGKVF

-684 FFYTNQGS
+684 FFYTNLGS
-692 SSANILGRNVEFDA
+692 SSANISVNNVEFDA

-742 CATADGYSMP
+742 CATVDGVSAP

>member
-1 MLKGKKKVLAA
+1 MLKEKKKALAA

-18 LVASQAYAAD
+18 LVAGQAYAAD
-28 YTVNA
+28 FNVEAVDSGDAKANQTVENTFYAGGYSIADNTVLLGGNDGKFLNGAANINGNNITIKSGGWNFFVIDAENPTGNTVNFGDIYQPDEYVHQFGGVKVFKNGGTGNVVNVVKA
-33 DAGDQSGKQ
+33 GIVNWGGIDAGEGNTMNIGSLIAVGTDNDYKLNAGTINVNGSSMGAKNVILSANHININGDNVTVGKVTA
-42 PIDNTYTF
+42 NSTSTA
-50 SDYGNYIFG
+50 SRGAHSTGGNV
-59 SKGNPIL
+59 N
-66 GGANGIW
+66 
-73 EKNATVITGNN
+73 ITGNN
-84 ILIDTNMAG
+84 FKANEVDAAG
-93 LFSDQGALIEAETV
+93 GQISVLGSGADVDVVKANTLNIGANGTLK
-107 TNNTITIGKWYYRS
+107 TNNLDNITEVVIDGAANS
-121 VADWYSTEHILQN
+121 NALVTTADISSSAS
-134 VFNDLKAKKSEDNM
+134 K
-148 LILGPVV
+148 
-155 PLNDPKNPDQTMLG
+155 
-169 IDVGAGNDIKLQG
+169 IKLVNSTDTTSSKLLVQES
-182 GTQGGKTADFSN
+182 K
-194 LSFAGRNLTLADADG
+194 LT
-209 TDKIKSADIK
+209 
-219 GDITAVRALNVTEG
+219 
-233 ISAGGDITATGG
+233 
-245 LTAGKGISA
+245 
-254 GGSITGGALNAA
+254 
-266 SISAGDFI
+266 
-274 ESTGDIIADTLIGNG
+274 
-289 ISATGAIKIQ
+289 TGA
-299 GAINAL
+299 
-305 NGSSMN
+305 
-311 RSAAAG
+311 
-317 DLKGASITAG
+317 
-327 SIKANSVNATENI
+327 
-340 NTGSMDVKGNVTGK
+340 
-354 NITTGSMNVKGNVT
+354 
-368 GKNITTGSMNVAGD
+368 
-382 VTGENITINNGVSDV
+382 NGVTV
-397 KGTLT
+397 
-402 ASGDLN
+402 
-408 IAGNSTLTAGT
+408 
-419 IKLAGKDKLKITSTA
+419 
-434 TGTILSATN
+434 
-443 VVNGTTGQ
+443 
-451 NMTMSEAVDT
+451 
-461 SHTTTKTEGLF
+461 
-472 TKVYGTRVTNNN
+472 
-484 SVESALNSEA
+484 
-494 PSEKSKSVVETQIA
+494 SKSVTGTQECSKSLVETQIA
-508 SLAGV
+508 SLGAV
-513 ITSADLL
+513 MSSADLL

-557 QESGSYVDV
+557 QESGSHVDV

-692 SSANILGRNVEFDA
+692 SSANILGSNVEFGA

-742 CATADGYSMP
+742 CATVDGFSAP

-762 VELGVNVAPKSSP
+762 AELGVNIAPKSSP

-789 KGYSLNANMLWS
+789 KGYSLNANILWS

>member
-1 MLKGKKKVLAA
+1 M
-12 QVLLGL
+12 
-18 LVASQAYAAD
+18 
-28 YTVNA
+28 
-33 DAGDQSGKQ
+33 
-42 PIDNTYTF
+42 
-50 SDYGNYIFG
+50 
-59 SKGNPIL
+59 KGNI
-66 GGANGIW
+66 A
-73 EKNATVITGNN
+73 
-84 ILIDTNMAG
+84 
-93 LFSDQGALIEAETV
+93 
-107 TNNTITIGKWYYRS
+107 
-121 VADWYSTEHILQN
+121 
-134 VFNDLKAKKSEDNM
+134 
-148 LILGPVV
+148 
-155 PLNDPKNPDQTMLG
+155 
-169 IDVGAGNDIKLQG
+169 
-182 GTQGGKTADFSN
+182 
-194 LSFAGRNLTLADADG
+194 
-209 TDKIKSADIK
+209 
-219 GDITAVRALNVTEG
+219 AVRALNVTEG
-233 ISAGGDITATGG
+233 ISAGGDISAAGG

-254 GGSITGGALNAA
+254 GGNITGGALKAA
-266 SISAGDFI
+266 NIFAGGSID
-274 ESTGDIIADTLIGNG
+274 STGDITADTLTGKG
-289 ISATGAIKIQ
+289 ISATGAISVKGI
-299 GAINAL
+299 INAL
-305 NGSSMN
+305 NDSSMT
-311 RSAAAG
+311 RAAG
-317 DLKGASITAG
+317 AGALSGTNITAG
-327 SIKANSVNATENI
+327 SINASSINASGDI
-340 NTGSMDVKGNVTGK
+340 NTGSMNVTG
-354 NITTGSMNVKGNVT
+354 NVDG
-368 GKNITTGSMNVAGD
+368 A
-382 VTGENITINNGVSDV
+382 NITINNGASNVG
-397 KGTLT
+397 GTLN

-408 IAGNSTLTAGT
+408 IAGNSTLKAGT
-419 IKLAGKDKLKITSTA
+419 IKLTSNDKLKITSTA
-434 TGTILSATN
+434 TGTILSAGS
-443 VVNGTTGQ
+443 VVDNSG
-451 NMTMSEAVDT
+451 NAIDMSSAVDT
-461 SHTTTKTEGLF
+461 SKTTTSKEGLF
-472 TKVYGTRVTNNN
+472 TKVYGTAVSGSSVT
-484 SVESALNSEA
+484 SGVLSATLN
-494 PSEKSKSVVETQIA
+494 EKSKSVVETQVA

-537 EGGSAREMVPYAA
+537 EGSSAREMVPYAA

-557 QESGSYVDV
+557 QESGSHVDV

-580 NGSGKLLFGP
+580 NNKGKLLFGP

-671 QLNDKNSIDTYCK
+671 QLNDKNSIDTYCQ

-692 SSANILGRNVEFDA
+692 SSANILGNNVEFDA

-742 CATADGYSMP
+742 CATVDGFSTP

-762 VELGVNVAPKSSP
+762 AELGVNIAPKSSP

>member
-1 MLKGKKKVLAA
+1 MLKGKKKALAA

-28 YTVNA
+28 FNVVAVDGTETNANRVVDNTFYAGNYNIADNTVLLGGNDGKFLKGETSVNGNNITIKSAGWNFFVIDAENATGNTVNFGDIWQPDEYVHQFGGA
-33 DAGDQSGKQ
+33 KVFKNGGTGNVVNVVKAGIVNWGGIDAGEGNTMNIGSLIAVGTDNDYKLNAGTINVNGSSMGAKNVILSANHININGDNVTVGKVTA
-42 PIDNTYTF
+42 NSTSTA
-50 SDYGNYIFG
+50 SRGAHSTGGNV
-59 SKGNPIL
+59 N
-66 GGANGIW
+66 
-73 EKNATVITGNN
+73 ITGNN
-84 ILIDTNMAG
+84 
-93 LFSDQGALIEAETV
+93 F
-107 TNNTITIGKWYYRS
+107 
-121 VADWYSTEHILQN
+121 
-134 VFNDLKAKKSEDNM
+134 KANE
-148 LILGPVV
+148 V
-155 PLNDPKNPDQTMLG
+155 
-169 IDVGAGNDIKLQG
+169 
-182 GTQGGKTADFSN
+182 
-194 LSFAGRNLTLADADG
+194 DA
-209 TDKIKSADIK
+209 
-219 GDITAVRALNVTEG
+219 
-233 ISAGGDITATGG
+233 AGGQ
-245 LTAGKGISA
+245 ISVL
-254 GGSITGGALNAA
+254 GSGADVNVV
-266 SISAGDFI
+266 
-274 ESTGDIIADTLIGNG
+274 
-289 ISATGAIKIQ
+289 
-299 GAINAL
+299 
-305 NGSSMN
+305 
-311 RSAAAG
+311 
-317 DLKGASITAG
+317 
-327 SIKANSVNATENI
+327 KANTLNI
-340 NTGSMDVKGNVTGK
+340 G
-354 NITTGSMNVKGNVT
+354 
-368 GKNITTGSMNVAGD
+368 A
-382 VTGENITINNGVSDV
+382 
-397 KGTLT
+397 KGTLKTNNIDNITEVVIDGAANSNALVTT
-402 ASGDLN
+402 ADISSSAAKIKLV
-408 IAGNSTLTAGT
+408 NSTDTT
-419 IKLAGKDKLKITSTA
+419 SSKLLVQESKL
-434 TGTILSATN
+434 
-443 VVNGTTGQ
+443 TTGA
-451 NMTMSEAVDT
+451 N
-461 SHTTTKTEGLF
+461 G
-472 TKVYGTRVTNNN
+472 VTI
-484 SVESALNSEA
+484 
-494 PSEKSKSVVETQIA
+494 SKSVTGTQERSKSLVETQIA
-508 SLAGV
+508 SLGAV
-513 ITSADLL
+513 MSSADLL

-557 QESGSYVDV
+557 QESGSHVDV

-580 NGSGKLLFGP
+580 NGNGKLLFGP

-692 SSANILGRNVEFDA
+692 SSANILGHNVEFDA

-742 CATADGYSMP
+742 CATVDGFSAP

-762 VELGVNVAPKSSP
+762 AELGVNIAPKASP

>member
-1 MLKGKKKVLAA
+1 MLRGKKKLLAA

-18 LVASQAYAAD
+18 MIAGNAYAA
-28 YTVNA
+28 TNVVVTGEGTPEGSWGTITA
-33 DAGDQSGKQ
+33 DDSTNKVLAGGW
-42 PIDNTYTF
+42 TYIT
-50 SDYGNYIFG
+50 
-59 SKGNPIL
+59 SKPEGNPNDNFGAVL
-66 GGANGIW
+66 GDKLLLKNTDNIDGYNITMIAGI
-73 EKNATVITGNN
+73 AGNN
-84 ILIDTNMAG
+84 ITLIKG
-93 LFSDQGALIEAETV
+93 KKV
-107 TNNTITIGKWYYRS
+107 TNNTITIGEGWPRKIELWGP
-121 VADWYSTEHILQN
+121 TEISN
-134 VFNDLKAKKSEDNM
+134 VFAGSEESSGNKFR
-148 LILGPVV
+148 LGVLESGSTDIGLV
-155 PLNDPKNPDQTMLG
+155 NIGEQ
-169 IDVGAGNDIKLQG
+169 NDIELIG
-182 GTQGGKTADFSN
+182 GTANNTTAN
-194 LSFAGRNLTLADADG
+194 YEKMAFAGRNLTLADADG
-209 TDKIKSADIK
+209 TGEIKSADMK
-219 GDITAVRALNVTEG
+219 GNIEAIRALNVTEG

-245 LTAGKGISA
+245 LTAGNAISA
-254 GGSITGGALNAA
+254 GGSIIGGALKAA
-266 SISAGDFI
+266 SIFAGGSI
-274 ESTGDIIADTLIGNG
+274 ESTGGITADTLTGNG
-289 ISATGAIKIQ
+289 ISATGAINIK

-305 NGSSMN
+305 NGSSMT
-311 RSAAAG
+311 RAAG
-317 DLKGASITAG
+317 AGVLSGTNITAG
-327 SIKANSVNATENI
+327 SINASGVNANGDI
-340 NTGSMDVKGNVTGK
+340 NTGNMNVT
-354 NITTGSMNVKGNVT
+354 
-368 GKNITTGSMNVAGD
+368 GD
-382 VTGENITINNGVSDV
+382 VTGKDITINNGVSNV
-397 KGTLT
+397 GGTLN
-402 ASGDLN
+402 ASGNLN
-408 IAGNSTLTAGT
+408 IAGNSTLKAGT
-419 IKLAGKDKLKITSTA
+419 IKLNSSDKLNITSTA
-434 TGTILSATN
+434 TGTILSAGS
-443 VVNGTTGQ
+443 VVDSSGNAID
-451 NMTMSEAVDT
+451 MSKAVNT
-461 SHTTTKTEGLF
+461 STTTTSTEGLF
-472 TKVYGTRVTNNN
+472 IRVYGTSVSGN
-484 SVESALNSEA
+484 SVTSGVVNNTL
-494 PSEKSKSVVETQIA
+494 SEKSKSVVETQVA

-557 QESGSYVDV
+557 QESGSHVDV

-657 ANYWGAHLGLGKVF
+657 ANYWGAHLGFGKVF

-692 SSANILGRNVEFDA
+692 SSANVLDRGVERNVEFDA

-742 CATADGYSMP
+742 CATVDGFSAP

>member
-1 MLKGKKKVLAA
+1 MLKGKKKMLAA

-28 YTVNA
+28 FNVVGVDTKDKDERADKVIDDTFYASGPKGYSIVDDTVLLGGKDGKFLNGETTVNGNTINIKSGGWNFSVIDA
-33 DAGDQSGKQ
+33 ENATGNTVNFGDIYQPDEYVHQFGGVKVFKNGGTGNVVNVVKAGIIGWGGIDAGEGNTMN
-42 PIDNTYTF
+42 IERLLTVGTDNPY
-50 SDYGNYIFG
+50 N
-59 SKGNPIL
+59 
-66 GGANGIW
+66 
-73 EKNATVITGNN
+73 
-84 ILIDTNMAG
+84 
-93 LFSDQGALIEAETV
+93 
-107 TNNTITIGKWYYRS
+107 
-121 VADWYSTEHILQN
+121 
-134 VFNDLKAKKSEDNM
+134 LKA
-148 LILGPVV
+148 
-155 PLNDPKNPDQTMLG
+155 
-169 IDVGAGNDIKLQG
+169 
-182 GTQGGKTADFSN
+182 GT
-194 LSFAGRNLTLADADG
+194 
-209 TDKIKSADIK
+209 I
-219 GDITAVRALNVTEG
+219 NV
-233 ISAGGDITATGG
+233 
-245 LTAGKGISA
+245 
-254 GGSITGGALNAA
+254 
-266 SISAGDFI
+266 
-274 ESTGDIIADTLIGNG
+274 
-289 ISATGAIKIQ
+289 
-299 GAINAL
+299 
-305 NGSSMN
+305 NGSSMGAEN
-311 RSAAAG
+311 VVLTANHINING
-317 DLKGASITAG
+317 DNVTVSKVT
-327 SIKANSVNATENI
+327 ANS
-340 NTGSMDVKGNVTGK
+340 
-354 NITTGSMNVKGNVT
+354 
-368 GKNITTGSMNVAGD
+368 
-382 VTGENITINNGVSDV
+382 
-397 KGTLT
+397 
-402 ASGDLN
+402 
-408 IAGNSTLTAGT
+408 
-419 IKLAGKDKLKITSTA
+419 TSTA
-434 TGTILSATN
+434 SRSVNSTGGNVNIIGNNFKAEEVDTN
-443 VVNGTTGQ
+443 GGKISVSGSNADVNMVKANTLNIGANGTL
-451 NMTMSEAVDT
+451 
-461 SHTTTKTEGLF
+461 K
-472 TKVYGTRVTNNN
+472 TNNLDNIAEVVIDGAAN
-484 SVESALNSEA
+484 SNALVTTADISSSASKIKLVNSTDTTSSKLLVQKSTPIIGTNGVTISKSNIGTQER
-494 PSEKSKSVVETQIA
+494 SKSVVETQVA

-527 ASQAVQQSNA
+527 AFQAVQQSNA

-557 QESGSYVDV
+557 QESGSHVDV

-692 SSANILGRNVEFDA
+692 SSANILGNNVEFDA

-742 CATADGYSMP
+742 CATVDGFSTP

-762 VELGVNVAPKSSP
+762 AELGVNIAPKSSP

>member
-1 MLKGKKKVLAA
+1 MLKGKKKMLAA

-18 LVASQAYAAD
+18 MIAGNAYAATD
-28 YTVNA
+28 VVVTGEGTPEGSWGTITA
-33 DAGDQSGKQ
+33 DDSTNKVLAGGW
-42 PIDNTYTF
+42 TYIT
-50 SDYGNYIFG
+50 
-59 SKGNPIL
+59 SKPEGNPNDNFGAVL
-66 GGANGIW
+66 GDKLLLKNTDNIDGYNITMIAGI
-73 EKNATVITGNN
+73 AGNN
-84 ILIDTNMAG
+84 ITLIKG
-93 LFSDQGALIEAETV
+93 KKV
-107 TNNTITIGKWYYRS
+107 TNNTITIGEGWPRKIELWGP
-121 VADWYSTEHILQN
+121 TEISN
-134 VFNDLKAKKSEDNM
+134 VFAGSEESSGNK
-148 LILGPVV
+148 LRLGVLESGSTDIGLV
-155 PLNDPKNPDQTMLG
+155 NIGEQ
-169 IDVGAGNDIKLQG
+169 NDIELIG
-182 GTQGGKTADFSN
+182 GTANQTTAN
-194 LSFAGRNLTLADADG
+194 YEKMSFAGRHLILADADG
-209 TDKIKSADIK
+209 TDKIKSADMK
-219 GDITAVRALNVTEG
+219 GNIEAKRALNVTEG
-233 ISAGGDITATGG
+233 ISADGDINAAGG

-254 GGSITGGALNAA
+254 GGSITGGALKAA
-266 SISAGDFI
+266 SIVAGDFI

-289 ISATGAIKIQ
+289 ISAQGAIKIQ

-305 NGSSMN
+305 NGSSMT
-311 RSAAAG
+311 RVAGGDISANT
-317 DLKGASITAG
+317 ITAG
-327 SIKANSVNATENI
+327 SINASSVTVN
-340 NTGSMDVKGNVTGK
+340 GD
-354 NITTGSMNVKGNVT
+354 ITTGSINVT
-368 GKNITTGSMNVAGD
+368 GNVEGA
-382 VTGENITINNGVSDV
+382 NITINNGASKVG
-397 KGTLT
+397 GTLT
-402 ASGDLN
+402 ASGNLN
-408 IAGNSTLTAGT
+408 IEGTSTLKAEKIKLTAGN
-419 IKLAGKDKLKITSTA
+419 DKLNITSTA
-434 TGTILSATN
+434 TGTILSAGS
-443 VVNGTTGQ
+443 VVDSSGNHID
-451 NMTMSEAVDT
+451 MSKAVNT
-461 SHTTTKTEGLF
+461 SNTTTKTEGLF
-472 TKVYGTRVTNNN
+472 TKVYGAKVSGN
-484 SVESALNSEA
+484 SVISDVLSEA

-550 AGYGNMR
+550 VGYGNMR

-609 DGNTQNFGL
+609 NGNTQNFGL

-692 SSANILGRNVEFDA
+692 SSANILGHNVEFDA

-742 CATADGYSMP
+742 CATADGYSTP

>member
-1 MLKGKKKVLAA
+1 MLKGKKKLLAA

-18 LVASQAYAAD
+18 MIAGNAYAATNVEVTGD
-28 YTVNA
+28 GALGGWGTITA
-33 DAGDQSGKQ
+33 DDSANKVLAGDWS
-42 PIDNTYTF
+42 
-50 SDYGNYIFG
+50 YIT
-59 SKGNPIL
+59 SKPDGNPNDNFGAVL
-66 GGANGIW
+66 GDKLLLKNTDKIDGYNITMNAGISGS
-73 EKNATVITGNN
+73 NIT
-84 ILIDTNMAG
+84 LIKG
-93 LFSDQGALIEAETV
+93 KKV
-107 TNNTITIGKWYYRS
+107 TNNTITIGEGWPRKIDLWGP
-121 VADWYSTEHILQN
+121 TEISN
-134 VFNDLKAKKSEDNM
+134 VFAGSEESSGNK
-148 LILGPVV
+148 LRLGVLESGSSDIELV
-155 PLNDPKNPDQTMLG
+155 NIGEQ
-169 IDVGAGNDIKLQG
+169 NDIELIG
-182 GTQGGKTADFSN
+182 GTANNTTANYEKMAFV
-194 LSFAGRNLTLADADG
+194 GRNLILSDNDG
-209 TDKIKSADIK
+209 TDKIKSAAMNGDIK
-219 GDITAVRALNVTEG
+219 AVRALNVTEG

-254 GGSITGGALNAA
+254 GGIITGGALKAA
-266 SISAGDFI
+266 NISAGGFI

-289 ISATGAIKIQ
+289 ISAQGAIKIL
-299 GAINAL
+299 GAINAF
-305 NGSSMN
+305 NGPSMN
-311 RSAAAG
+311 RDAEAG
-317 DLKGASITAG
+317 VLNGKDITAG
-327 SIKANSVNATENI
+327 SINASSVTATGNI
-340 NTGSMDVKGNVTGK
+340 D
-354 NITTGSMNVKGNVT
+354 TGSMNVTGNVD
-368 GKNITTGSMNVAGD
+368 GA
-382 VTGENITINNGVSDV
+382 NITIKNGASNVD
-397 KGTLT
+397 GTLN
-402 ASGDLN
+402 ASGNLN
-408 IAGNSTLTAGT
+408 IAGDSTLKAGT
-419 IKLAGKDKLKITSTA
+419 IKLTGDDKLKITSTA
-434 TGTILSATN
+434 QGTILSAGK
-443 VVNGTTGQ
+443 VVKVGADGKTETDVDISQ
-451 NMTMSEAVDT
+451 AVDI
-461 SHTTTKTEGLF
+461 SHKTTKKEGFL
-472 TKVYGTRVTNNN
+472 TKVYGAKVSGS
-484 SVESALNSEA
+484 SVISNVDSNTLDEEA
-494 PSEKSKSVVETQIA
+494 KSVVETQIA

-550 AGYGNMR
+550 VGYGNMR
-557 QESGSYVDV
+557 QESGSHVDV

-601 YLDDGTKG
+601 YLNDGTKG

-657 ANYWGAHLGLGKVF
+657 ANYWGAHFGLGKVF

-692 SSANILGRNVEFDA
+692 SSANVLGNNVEFDA

-742 CATADGYSMP
+742 CATFDGVSAP

>member
-1 MLKGKKKVLAA
+1 MLKGKKKALAA

-18 LVASQAYAAD
+18 LVAGQAYAAD
-28 YTVNA
+28 YTI
-33 DAGDQSGKQ
+33 DAQDGEAGEQ
-42 PIDNTYTF
+42 PAGHTYTF
-50 SDYGNYIFG
+50 SNWGNYRFDNDG
-59 SKGNPIL
+59 QPIL
-66 GGANGIW
+66 GGDKGIW
-73 EKNATVITGNN
+73 EKNATEITGNN
-84 ILIDTNMAG
+84 ITISTGMVGCLGHNA
-93 LFSDQGALIEAETV
+93 ALIKANTV
-107 TNNTITIGKWYYRS
+107 TNNTITIGHDYFRS
-121 VADWYSTEHILQN
+121 ITDYWSEDHILRN
-134 VFNDLKAKKSEDNM
+134 VFNDLGAEKSEGNK
-148 LILGPVV
+148 LVLGAMVA
-155 PLNDPKNPDQTMLG
+155 PDDASQAMLG
-169 IDVGAGNDIKLQG
+169 IDVGAGNDIELLG

-194 LSFAGRNLTLADADG
+194 MSFAGRNLTLADADG
-209 TDKIKSADIK
+209 TGEIKSADMK
-219 GDITAVRALNVTEG
+219 GNIEAIRALNVTEG

-245 LTAGKGISA
+245 LTAGNGISAGGDITADGGLTAGNGISA
-254 GGSITGGALNAA
+254 GGSISGGALKAA
-266 SISAGDFI
+266 SILAGGSI
-274 ESTGDIIADTLIGNG
+274 ESTGDITADTLTGNG
-289 ISATGAIKIQ
+289 ISATGAINIK
-299 GAINAL
+299 GVINAL
-305 NGSSMN
+305 NGSTMT
-311 RSAAAG
+311 RAVGAG
-317 DLKGASITAG
+317 NLKGTNITAG
-327 SIKANSVNATENI
+327 SINASSVTANGDI
-340 NTGSMDVKGNVTGK
+340 NTGSMNVT
-354 NITTGSMNVKGNVT
+354 
-368 GKNITTGSMNVAGD
+368 GD
-382 VTGENITINNGVSDV
+382 VTGANITINNGASNVD
-397 KGTLT
+397 GTLN

-408 IAGNSTLTAGT
+408 IAGNSTLSAGK
-419 IKLAGKDKLKITSTA
+419 IQLAGNDKLKITSTA
-434 TGTILSATN
+434 TGTILSAGS
-443 VVNGTTGQ
+443 VVDGSGN
-451 NMTMSEAVDT
+451 NIDMSQAVDT
-461 SHTTTKTEGLF
+461 SKKTINTEGLF
-472 TKVYGTRVTNNN
+472 TKVYGTAVSGSSVT
-484 SVESALNSEA
+484 SGVLSTTL
-494 PSEKSKSVVETQIA
+494 SEKSKSVVETQIA

-557 QESGSYVDV
+557 QESGSHVDV

-692 SSANILGRNVEFDA
+692 SSANILGNNVEFDA

-742 CATADGYSMP
+742 CATVDGFSAP

-762 VELGVNVAPKSSP
+762 AELGVNIAPKSSP

>member
-1 MLKGKKKVLAA
+1 MLRGKKKALAA

-18 LVASQAYAAD
+18 LVASQAYAAEFNVEGVETD
-28 YTVNA
+28 DAKANTVEQNTYYAGGWFMNGGGTLTLLGGDNGKFLNGEHTVN
-33 DAGDQSGKQ
+33 G
-42 PIDNTYTF
+42 
-50 SDYGNYIFG
+50 
-59 SKGNPIL
+59 
-66 GGANGIW
+66 
-73 EKNATVITGNN
+73 
-84 ILIDTNMAG
+84 
-93 LFSDQGALIEAETV
+93 
-107 TNNTITIGKWYYRS
+107 NTINIKYGGWGFS
-121 VADWYSTEHILQN
+121 VID
-134 VFNDLKAKKSEDNM
+134 AKD
-148 LILGPVV
+148 
-155 PLNDPKNPDQTMLG
+155 
-169 IDVGAGNDIKLQG
+169 
-182 GTQGGKTADFSN
+182 
-194 LSFAGRNLTLADADG
+194 
-209 TDKIKSADIK
+209 
-219 GDITAVRALNVTEG
+219 
-233 ISAGGDITATGG
+233 
-245 LTAGKGISA
+245 
-254 GGSITGGALNAA
+254 
-266 SISAGDFI
+266 
-274 ESTGDIIADTLIGNG
+274 
-289 ISATGAIKIQ
+289 
-299 GAINAL
+299 
-305 NGSSMN
+305 
-311 RSAAAG
+311 
-317 DLKGASITAG
+317 
-327 SIKANSVNATENI
+327 ATENI
-340 NTGSMDVKGNVTGK
+340 INFGDKDAQVFGDVKVFKNGGKGNVVNLVKVGIK
-354 NITTGSMNVKGNVT
+354 NGGGID
-368 GKNITTGSMNVAGD
+368 AGD
-382 VTGENITINNGVSDV
+382 GNTMNIERLLPASDNDLKGGNYILKAGKINVDNLTGASM
-397 KGTLT
+397 GTKNVVLT
-402 ASGDLN
+402 ADDIN
-408 IAGNSTLTAGT
+408 IIGNDVTVGT
-419 IKLAGKDKLKITSTA
+419 VNAKSTSTA
-434 TGTILSATN
+434 SRSVNSTGGNVNIIGNNFKADEVDATGGQISVSGSGANVNVVKASTLNIGANGSLTTTNLNDITEVVIDGAANSNALVTTADISSSAGKIKLVNSMDTTSSKLLVQESRLITGANGVTLSKSFTGT
-443 VVNGTTGQ
+443 Q
-451 NMTMSEAVDT
+451 
-461 SHTTTKTEGLF
+461 
-472 TKVYGTRVTNNN
+472 
-484 SVESALNSEA
+484 ES
-494 PSEKSKSVVETQIA
+494 SKSLVETQVA

-550 AGYGNMR
+550 VGYGNMR
-557 QESGSYVDV
+557 QESGSHVDV

-692 SSANILGRNVEFDA
+692 SSANISVNNVEFDA

-742 CATADGYSMP
+742 CATVDGFSAP

-762 VELGVNVAPKSSP
+762 AELGVNIAPKSSP

>member
-1 MLKGKKKVLAA
+1 MLKGKKKLLAA

-18 LVASQAYAAD
+18 LVASQAYAAEFNVEGIAKGDPNADTAVGNKYNVAGWFINHDNIITVKTLLGGDDGKFLNGENTVNENTINIKCDGANFCVIDAKNPTGNTVNFGDRYDPSPRSYYDVTVFKNAGKENVVNLYNAAIINYGKIDAGVGSTMNINSLITKETVND
-28 YTVNA
+28 YTLNA
-33 DAGDQSGKQ
+33 DTINFNGSSMGAGNVVLAANDININGDNVTVGKV
-42 PIDNTYTF
+42 TASSTGTA
-50 SDYGNYIFG
+50 SRSVSSTGGN
-59 SKGNPIL
+59 
-66 GGANGIW
+66 
-73 EKNATVITGNN
+73 VDITGNN
-84 ILIDTNMAG
+84 FTADMVTADGQVSVLGSGAKVDEVKANTLNIGANGALTTKNLDGITKVVIDGAANSNALVTTDG
-93 LFSDQGALIEAETV
+93 KSFSDSKIELVNSTDTASSKLLVQESKL
-107 TNNTITIGKWYYRS
+107 TIGANGVTLS
-121 VADWYSTEHILQN
+121 
-134 VFNDLKAKKSEDNM
+134 KSF
-148 LILGPVV
+148 
-155 PLNDPKNPDQTMLG
+155 T
-169 IDVGAGNDIKLQG
+169 
-182 GTQGGKTADFSN
+182 GTQE
-194 LSFAGRNLTLADADG
+194 R
-209 TDKIKSADIK
+209 
-219 GDITAVRALNVTEG
+219 
-233 ISAGGDITATGG
+233 
-245 LTAGKGISA
+245 
-254 GGSITGGALNAA
+254 
-266 SISAGDFI
+266 
-274 ESTGDIIADTLIGNG
+274 
-289 ISATGAIKIQ
+289 
-299 GAINAL
+299 
-305 NGSSMN
+305 
-311 RSAAAG
+311 
-317 DLKGASITAG
+317 
-327 SIKANSVNATENI
+327 
-340 NTGSMDVKGNVTGK
+340 
-354 NITTGSMNVKGNVT
+354 
-368 GKNITTGSMNVAGD
+368 
-382 VTGENITINNGVSDV
+382 
-397 KGTLT
+397 
-402 ASGDLN
+402 
-408 IAGNSTLTAGT
+408 
-419 IKLAGKDKLKITSTA
+419 
-434 TGTILSATN
+434 
-443 VVNGTTGQ
+443 
-451 NMTMSEAVDT
+451 
-461 SHTTTKTEGLF
+461 
-472 TKVYGTRVTNNN
+472 
-484 SVESALNSEA
+484 
-494 PSEKSKSVVETQIA
+494 SKSVVETQVA

-557 QESGSYVDV
+557 QESGSHVDV

-692 SSANILGRNVEFDA
+692 SSANILGNNVEFDA

-742 CATADGYSMP
+742 CATVDGFSTP

-762 VELGVNVAPKSSP
+762 AELGVNIAPKSSP

>member
-1 MLKGKKKVLAA
+1 MLKGKKKALAV

-18 LVASQAYAAD
+18 MIAGNAYAA
-28 YTVNA
+28 TGVEVTGEGASGGWGTITA
-33 DAGDQSGKQ
+33 DDSTNKVLAGGWTH
-42 PIDNTYTF
+42 IT
-50 SDYGNYIFG
+50 
-59 SKGNPIL
+59 SKPDGNPNDNFGAVL
-66 GGANGIW
+66 GDKLLL
-73 EKNATVITGNN
+73 KNTDNIDDYNITMNVDIAGNN
-84 ILIDTNMAG
+84 ITLIKG
-93 LFSDQGALIEAETV
+93 KKV
-107 TNNTITIGKWYYRS
+107 TNNTITIGEGYPRKIELWGPAEIS
-121 VADWYSTEHILQN
+121 N
-134 VFNDLKAKKSEDNM
+134 VFAGSEESSGNK
-148 LILGPVV
+148 LRLGV
-155 PLNDPKNPDQTMLG
+155 LG
-169 IDVGAGNDIKLQG
+169 SGSSDIELVNIGEQNDIELIG
-182 GTQGGKTADFSN
+182 GTANSTTANYEKMAFV
-194 LSFAGRNLTLADADG
+194 GRNLILSDNDG
-209 TDKIKSADIK
+209 TDKIKSAAMK
-219 GDITAVRALNVTEG
+219 GDIKAVRALNVTEG
-233 ISAGGDITATGG
+233 ISADGDISATGG
-245 LTAGKGISA
+245 LTAGNGISA
-254 GGSITGGALNAA
+254 GGNISGGALKAA
-266 SISAGDFI
+266 SILAGGSID
-274 ESTGDIIADTLIGNG
+274 STGDITADTLTGNG
-289 ISATGAIKIQ
+289 ISATGAINIK

-305 NGSSMN
+305 NGSSMT
-311 RSAAAG
+311 RAAG
-317 DLKGASITAG
+317 AGVLSGTNITAG
-327 SIKANSVNATENI
+327 SINASGVNASGDI
-340 NTGSMDVKGNVTGK
+340 NTGNMNVT
-354 NITTGSMNVKGNVT
+354 
-368 GKNITTGSMNVAGD
+368 GD
-382 VTGENITINNGVSDV
+382 VTGKDITINNGVSNV
-397 KGTLT
+397 GGTLN
-402 ASGDLN
+402 ASGNLN
-408 IAGNSTLTAGT
+408 IAGNSTLKAGT
-419 IKLAGKDKLKITSTA
+419 IKLNSSDKLKITSTA
-434 TGTILSATN
+434 TGTILSAGS
-443 VVNGTTGQ
+443 VVDGSGNAID
-451 NMTMSEAVDT
+451 MSQAVNT
-461 SHTTTKTEGLF
+461 STTTTSTEGLF
-472 TKVYGTRVTNNN
+472 IRVYGTSVSGN
-484 SVESALNSEA
+484 SVTSGVVNNTL
-494 PSEKSKSVVETQIA
+494 SEKSKSVVETQVA

-557 QESGSYVDV
+557 QESGSHVDV

-684 FFYTNQGS
+684 FFYTNHGS
-692 SSANILGRNVEFDA
+692 SSANILGSNVEFDA

-742 CATADGYSMP
+742 CATVDGVSAP

-762 VELGVNVAPKSSP
+762 AELGVNIAPKSSP

>member
-1 MLKGKKKVLAA
+1 MLKGKKKILAA

-33 DAGDQSGKQ
+33 DKGDQSGKQ

-59 SKGNPIL
+59 AKGNPIL

-121 VADWYSTEHILQN
+121 VADWYSTDHILQN
-134 VFNDLKAKKSEDNM
+134 VFNDLKAKKSEDNK

-155 PLNDPKNPDQTMLG
+155 PLNDPEHPDQTMLG
-169 IDVGAGNDIKLQG
+169 IDVGAGNDIELQG
-182 GTQGGKTADFSN
+182 GNAGGKDADFSN
-194 LSFAGRNLTLADADG
+194 LSFAGRNLILDDNDG
-209 TDKIKSADIK
+209 TDKIKSANMK
-219 GDITAVRALNVTEG
+219 GNIEAQRDLNVTEK
-233 ISAGGDITATGG
+233 ISAGGNITVAGG

-254 GGSITGGALNAA
+254 GGSVFANGLID
-266 SISAGDFI
+266 SQ
-274 ESTGDIIADTLIGNG
+274 GDITAAALTGNG
-289 ISATGAIKIQ
+289 ISATGAINIK
-299 GAINAL
+299 GAIDVL
-305 NGSSMN
+305 NGSSMT
-311 RSAAAG
+311 RAVGAG
-317 DLKGASITAG
+317 ELNGTSITAG
-327 SIKANSVNATENI
+327 SINAKSVTATGNI
-340 NTGSMDVKGNVTGK
+340 NTGSMDVKGNVKADG
-354 NITTGSMNVKGNVT
+354 NINTGSMKVE
-368 GKNITTGSMNVAGD
+368 GD
-382 VTGENITINNGVSDV
+382 VTGANITINNGKSHVVGKLS
-397 KGTLT
+397 
-402 ASGDLN
+402 ASGNLN
-408 IAGNSTLTAGT
+408 IDGDSTLVVGT
-419 IKLAGKDKLKITSTA
+419 IQLDGGKDKLKINSTA
-434 TGTILSATN
+434 TGTILSATTILGKG
-443 VVNGTTGQ
+443 GTQ
-451 NMTMSEAVDT
+451 ITMGELVDT
-461 SHTTTKTEGLF
+461 SDTTIDEGLF
-472 TKVYGTRVTNNN
+472 TKVYGTTVSGN
-484 SVESALNSEA
+484 SVISDFKGEAL
-494 PSEKSKSVVETQIA
+494 SEKSKSVVETQIA

-550 AGYGNMR
+550 VGYGNMR

-692 SSANILGRNVEFDA
+692 SSANISGNNVEFDA

-742 CATADGYSMP
+742 CATVDGFSTP

>member
-1 MLKGKKKVLAA
+1 MLKGKKKLLAA

-28 YTVNA
+28 YTI
-33 DAGDQSGKQ
+33 DASPDEVSGQ
-42 PIDNTYTF
+42 PSGNTYTF
-50 SDYGNYIFG
+50 SKYGTYRFDNEG
-59 SKGNPIL
+59 QPIL

-73 EKNATVITGNN
+73 EKNATEITGNN
-84 ILIDTNMAG
+84 ITISTVMAG
-93 LFSDQGALIEAETV
+93 AFGHNAALIKANTV
-107 TNNTITIGKWYYRS
+107 TNNTITIGHDYFRS
-121 VADWYSTEHILQN
+121 IADYWSEDHILRN
-134 VFNDLKAKKSEDNM
+134 VFNDIDAEKSEGNKLVLGAMVAPDNTA
-148 LILGPVV
+148 
-155 PLNDPKNPDQTMLG
+155 QTMLG
-169 IDVGAGNDIKLQG
+169 IDVGAGNDIVLQG
-182 GTQGGKTADFSN
+182 GAQGGKTADFSN
-194 LSFAGRNLTLADADG
+194 MSFAGRNLTLADADG
-209 TDKIKSADIK
+209 TDKIKSAAMK
-219 GDITAVRALNVTEG
+219 GNIEAKRALNVIEG
-233 ISAGGDITATGG
+233 ISADGNIIATGG
-245 LTAGKGISA
+245 LTAGKDISA
-254 GGSITGGALNAA
+254 GGI
-266 SISAGDFI
+266 I
-274 ESTGDIIADTLIGNG
+274 ESNGDITADTLTGNG
-289 ISATGAIKIQ
+289 ISATGNITINK
-299 GAINAL
+299 AINAL
-305 NGSSMN
+305 NGSSMT
-311 RSAAAG
+311 RSVGAG
-317 DLKGASITAG
+317 VLRGTNIKAESINAG
-327 SIKANSVNATENI
+327 SIDAS
-340 NTGSMDVKGNVTGK
+340 NVTATGD
-354 NITTGSMNVKGNVT
+354 ITTGSMTVTGNVE
-368 GKNITTGSMNVAGD
+368 GN
-382 VTGENITINNGVSDV
+382 NITINNGASKV
-397 KGTLT
+397 GTLT

-408 IAGNSTLTAGT
+408 IAGDSTLEAGT
-419 IKLAGKDKLKITSTA
+419 INLVDKNKLKINSTA
-434 TGTILSATN
+434 EGTILSATQILDKS
-443 VVNGTTGQ
+443 GTTISMKDIV
-451 NMTMSEAVDT
+451 NTSETRIDD
-461 SHTTTKTEGLF
+461 GLF
-472 TKVYGTRVTNNN
+472 TKVYGTEVTDN
-484 SVESALNSEA
+484 SVKSGFKGSIVN
-494 PSEKSKSVVETQIA
+494 EKSKSVVETQIA
-508 SLAGV
+508 SLAGI

-550 AGYGNMR
+550 VGYGNMR

-601 YLDDGTKG
+601 YLNDGTKG

-650 GADYDTD
+650 VGADYDTD

-692 SSANILGRNVEFDA
+692 SSANILGSNVEFDA

-742 CATADGYSMP
+742 CATANGFSMP

>member
-1 MLKGKKKVLAA
+1 MLKGKKKMLAA

-18 LVASQAYAAD
+18 LVASQAYAAN
-28 YTVNA
+28 YTINSA
-33 DAGDQSGKQ
+33 ENEDSSKLANNEYTCGKWAYRS
-42 PIDNTYTF
+42 DNE
-50 SDYGNYIFG
+50 GR
-59 SKGNPIL
+59 PIL
-66 GGANGIW
+66 GGDNGVW
-73 EKNATVITGNN
+73 EQKKDKITGNT
-84 ILIDTNMAG
+84 IIMDTNIAEAFG
-93 LFSDQGALIEAETV
+93 NNGAIIKAKTV
-107 TNNTITIGKWYYRS
+107 TDNTIKIGEYWWRS
-121 VADWYSTEHILQN
+121 IVDYYSTDHILRN
-134 VFNDLKAKKSEDNM
+134 VFNDLDAEKSEGNT
-148 LILGPVV
+148 LVLGAIV
-155 PLNDPKNPDQTMLG
+155 PDASNPALG
-169 IDVGAGNDIKLQG
+169 IEVGAGNDIELLG
-182 GTQGGKTADFSN
+182 GTIDDKGTKYTANYSDM
-194 LSFAGRNLTLADADG
+194 SFAGRNLTLADKDG
-209 TDKIKSADIK
+209 TDKIKSADMK
-219 GDITAVRALNVTEG
+219 GNIEAKRDLNVTEG
-233 ISAGGDITATGG
+233 ISAGGNITVDGE

-254 GGSITGGALNAA
+254 GGSIFADG
-266 SISAGDFI
+266 SI
-274 ESTGDIIADTLIGNG
+274 ESQGDITANTLTGKG
-289 ISATGAIKIQ
+289 ISAK
-299 GAINAL
+299 GAINIKGAIDVL
-305 NGSSMN
+305 NGSSMT
-311 RSAAAG
+311 RTVGAG
-317 DLKGASITAG
+317 SLSGKDITAG
-327 SIKANSVNATENI
+327 SINASSIKADGDIT
-340 NTGSMDVKGNVTGK
+340 TGSMTVTGDVTGK
-354 NITTGSMNVKGNVT
+354 NITISNGASNV
-368 GKNITTGSMNVAGD
+368 D
-382 VTGENITINNGVSDV
+382 
-397 KGTLT
+397 GTLS
-402 ASGDLN
+402 ASGNLN
-408 IAGNSTLTAGT
+408 IGGTSTLKAGT
-419 IKLAGKDKLKITSTA
+419 IKLTGGNDKLNITSTA
-434 TGTILSATN
+434 TGTILSAGSVLDSSGKPIDMSN
-443 VVNGTTGQ
+443 AVN
-451 NMTMSEAVDT
+451 T
-461 SHTTTKTEGLF
+461 SNTTTKTEGLF
-472 TKVYGTRVTNNN
+472 TKVYGTKVSGTSVT
-484 SVESALNSEA
+484 SGVVGEALN
-494 PSEKSKSVVETQIA
+494 EKSKSVVETQIA

-550 AGYGNMR
+550 VGYGNMR
-557 QESGSYVDV
+557 QESGSHVDV

-650 GADYDTD
+650 GTAGADYDTD

-692 SSANILGRNVEFDA
+692 SSANILRSNVEFDA

-742 CATADGYSMP
+742 CATANGYSMP

>member
-1 MLKGKKKVLAA
+1 MLKGKKKILVA

-28 YTVNA
+28 YNVEAVADDNTNA
-33 DAGDQSGKQ
+33 DKVV
-42 PIDNTYTF
+42 DNTFYAGGYNIADNTVL
-50 SDYGNYIFG
+50 
-59 SKGNPIL
+59 L
-66 GGANGIW
+66 GGNDGKFLNGDTSV
-73 EKNATVITGNN
+73 NGNN
-84 ILIDTNMAG
+84 ITIKSGGWNFYVIDAENAIGNTVNFGDIWQPDEYVHQFGNVKVFKNGGTGNVVNVVKAGIVNFGGIDAGEGNTMNIGSLIAVGTD
-93 LFSDQGALIEAETV
+93 
-107 TNNTITIGKWYYRS
+107 
-121 VADWYSTEHILQN
+121 
-134 VFNDLKAKKSEDNM
+134 NDYNLKA
-148 LILGPVV
+148 
-155 PLNDPKNPDQTMLG
+155 
-169 IDVGAGNDIKLQG
+169 
-182 GTQGGKTADFSN
+182 GT
-194 LSFAGRNLTLADADG
+194 
-209 TDKIKSADIK
+209 I
-219 GDITAVRALNVTEG
+219 NV
-233 ISAGGDITATGG
+233 
-245 LTAGKGISA
+245 
-254 GGSITGGALNAA
+254 
-266 SISAGDFI
+266 
-274 ESTGDIIADTLIGNG
+274 
-289 ISATGAIKIQ
+289 
-299 GAINAL
+299 
-305 NGSSMN
+305 NGSSMGAKN
-311 RSAAAG
+311 VVLTANHINING
-317 DLKGASITAG
+317 DNVTVGKVT
-327 SIKANSVNATENI
+327 ANS
-340 NTGSMDVKGNVTGK
+340 
-354 NITTGSMNVKGNVT
+354 
-368 GKNITTGSMNVAGD
+368 
-382 VTGENITINNGVSDV
+382 
-397 KGTLT
+397 
-402 ASGDLN
+402 
-408 IAGNSTLTAGT
+408 
-419 IKLAGKDKLKITSTA
+419 TSTA
-434 TGTILSATN
+434 SRSVNSTGGNVNIIGNNFKAGEVDATGGKISVSGSGADVD
-443 VVNGTTGQ
+443 VVKANTLNIGANGTLKTTNLNDITEVVIDGAA
-451 NMTMSEAVDT
+451 NSNALVTTADISSSASKIKLVNSTDT
-461 SHTTTKTEGLF
+461 ASSKLLVQESKLTIGAN
-472 TKVYGTRVTNNN
+472 GVT
-484 SVESALNSEA
+484 L
-494 PSEKSKSVVETQIA
+494 SKSVTGTQERSKSLVETQIA
-508 SLAGV
+508 SLDAV
-513 ITSADLL
+513 MSSADLL

-527 ASQAVQQSNA
+527 ASQAVQQSNT

-557 QESGSYVDV
+557 QESGSHVDV
-566 QGSAFNIG
+566 QGAAFNIG

-692 SSANILGRNVEFDA
+692 SSANILGSNVEFDA

-742 CATADGYSMP
+742 CATVDGFSTP

-762 VELGVNVAPKSSP
+762 AELGVNIAPKSSP

>member
-28 YTVNA
+28 YNVEAVADDNENANKVVDNTFYAGGYFMNGDTVLLGGKDGKFLTNEKTVNENNITIECGGWNFCVIDA
-33 DAGDQSGKQ
+33 ENPTGNTVNFGNIYQPDEYVHQFGGVKVFKNGGTGNVVNLLKVGIINDGGIDAGEGNTMNIGSLIAVGT
-42 PIDNTYTF
+42 DN
-50 SDYGNYIFG
+50 DYN
-59 SKGNPIL
+59 
-66 GGANGIW
+66 
-73 EKNATVITGNN
+73 
-84 ILIDTNMAG
+84 
-93 LFSDQGALIEAETV
+93 
-107 TNNTITIGKWYYRS
+107 
-121 VADWYSTEHILQN
+121 
-134 VFNDLKAKKSEDNM
+134 LKA
-148 LILGPVV
+148 
-155 PLNDPKNPDQTMLG
+155 
-169 IDVGAGNDIKLQG
+169 
-182 GTQGGKTADFSN
+182 GT
-194 LSFAGRNLTLADADG
+194 
-209 TDKIKSADIK
+209 I
-219 GDITAVRALNVTEG
+219 NV
-233 ISAGGDITATGG
+233 
-245 LTAGKGISA
+245 
-254 GGSITGGALNAA
+254 
-266 SISAGDFI
+266 
-274 ESTGDIIADTLIGNG
+274 
-289 ISATGAIKIQ
+289 
-299 GAINAL
+299 
-305 NGSSMN
+305 NGSSMGAKN
-311 RSAAAG
+311 VVLTANHINING
-317 DLKGASITAG
+317 DNVTVGKVT
-327 SIKANSVNATENI
+327 ANS
-340 NTGSMDVKGNVTGK
+340 
-354 NITTGSMNVKGNVT
+354 
-368 GKNITTGSMNVAGD
+368 
-382 VTGENITINNGVSDV
+382 
-397 KGTLT
+397 
-402 ASGDLN
+402 
-408 IAGNSTLTAGT
+408 
-419 IKLAGKDKLKITSTA
+419 TSTA
-434 TGTILSATN
+434 SRSVNSTGGNVNIIGNNFKAGEVDATGGKISVSGSGADVD
-443 VVNGTTGQ
+443 VVKANTLNIGANGTLKTTNLNDITEVVIDGAANSNALVTTADISSSASKIKLVNSTDTASSKLLVQESKLTTGA
-451 NMTMSEAVDT
+451 N
-461 SHTTTKTEGLF
+461 G
-472 TKVYGTRVTNNN
+472 VT
-484 SVESALNSEA
+484 L
-494 PSEKSKSVVETQIA
+494 SKSVTGTQERSKSWVETQIA
-508 SLAGV
+508 SLGAV
-513 ITSADLL
+513 MSSADLL

-550 AGYGNMR
+550 VGYGNMR
-557 QESGSYVDV
+557 QESGSHVDV

-590 MIEYGRGSYES
+590 MIEYGRGSHES

-609 DGNTQNFGL
+609 NGNTQNFGL

-650 GADYDTD
+650 GTDYDYDTD

-692 SSANILGRNVEFDA
+692 SSANIKGSNVEFDA

-742 CATADGYSMP
+742 CATVDGFSTP

>member
-1 MLKGKKKVLAA
+1 MLKGKKKLLAA

-18 LVASQAYAAD
+18 MIAGNAYAATD
-28 YTVNA
+28 VVVTGEGASGGWGTIKADDSANKVLAGGYTHITSKPENNTNDNFGAVLGDKLLLKNA
-33 DAGDQSGKQ
+33 DSIDGYNIRMDVGIAGDNITLIKGK
-42 PIDNTYTF
+42 
-50 SDYGNYIFG
+50 
-59 SKGNPIL
+59 K
-66 GGANGIW
+66 
-73 EKNATVITGNN
+73 
-84 ILIDTNMAG
+84 
-93 LFSDQGALIEAETV
+93 V
-107 TNNTITIGKWYYRS
+107 TNNTITIGEGWPRKIDLWGP
-121 VADWYSTEHILQN
+121 TEISN
-134 VFNDLKAKKSEDNM
+134 VFAGSEESSGNK
-148 LILGPVV
+148 LRLGVLERGSTDIGLV
-155 PLNDPKNPDQTMLG
+155 NIGEQ
-169 IDVGAGNDIKLQG
+169 NDIELIG
-182 GTQGGKTADFSN
+182 GTYNNTTAN
-194 LSFAGRNLTLADADG
+194 YEKMSFVGRNLILSDNDG
-209 TDKIKSADIK
+209 TDKIKSAAMNGDIK
-219 GDITAVRALNVTEG
+219 AVRALNVTEG
-233 ISAGGDITATGG
+233 ISADGDISVTGG

-254 GGSITGGALNAA
+254 GGSITGGTLKAA

-289 ISATGAIKIQ
+289 ISANGAIKIQ

-311 RSAAAG
+311 RTIGAG
-317 DLKGASITAG
+317 DISGDSITAG
-327 SIKANSVNATENI
+327 SINAKSVTAT
-340 NTGSMDVKGNVTGK
+340 GD
-354 NITTGSMNVKGNVT
+354 ITTGSMNVTNDVKGV
-368 GKNITTGSMNVAGD
+368 
-382 VTGENITINNGVSDV
+382 NITINNGASEVG
-397 KGTLT
+397 GTLT
-402 ASGDLN
+402 ASGNLN
-408 IAGNSTLTAGT
+408 IEGTSTLKAEKIQLTAGN
-419 IKLAGKDKLKITSTA
+419 DKLKINSTA
-434 TGTILSATN
+434 TGTILSAGS
-443 VVNGTTGQ
+443 VVDSSGNPID
-451 NMTMSEAVDT
+451 MSQAVNT
-461 SHTTTKTEGLF
+461 SNTTTKTEGLF
-472 TKVYGTRVTNNN
+472 TKVYGAKVSGN
-484 SVESALNSEA
+484 SVISDVLGST

-550 AGYGNMR
+550 VGYGNMR

-601 YLDDGTKG
+601 YLNDGTKG

-692 SSANILGRNVEFDA
+692 SSANILGSNVEFDA

-742 CATADGYSMP
+742 CATANGYSMP